1 MPQTNS
7 SNNNNNNNSNN
18 NRSNNRHHSNR
29 CSNRHR
35 KMSLLWLLLM
45 ICAFSGDSGGG
56 GGPGVGV
63 AAEHVRELEVSEGVP
78 VGHHIGFIGE
88 FLQDDVVA
96 AADSGPPYLIVPVP
110 GSAVDTDLAIDHTTG
125 EIRTKV
131 PLDRE
136 NRSSYSLVAIPLSG
150 ENVRVVVRVLDE
162 NDNAPT
168 FPTPLMNIEFP
179 ENTPRDVKRTLHPA
193 RDADLGRY
201 NTQRYSIVSGNV
213 NNAFRLSSHRERDG
227 VLYLDL
233 QINGFLDRETTPAYS
248 LLVEALDG
256 GSPPLRGLM
265 TVNITIQDVN
275 DNQPIFNQSRYFAT
289 VPENAT
295 LGTTVLQVYATDQDA
310 GENGLVEYA
319 INRRQSD
326 KEQMFRIDPTT
337 GLISVNKPLDFETR
351 ELHELVVVA
360 KDRGMQP
367 LETTAFVSIR
377 VTDVNDNQP
386 IINVIFLSDDATPKI
401 SESAQP
407 GEFVA
412 RISVN
417 DPDSRT
423 EYSNVNVTLSGGE
436 GHFGLTTRD
445 NIIYLV
451 IVSLPLDREIKPNY
465 TLSVIA
471 TDTGNPPLHAAK
483 DIFLTVT
490 DINDNAP
497 EFERDEYQAN
507 VMEVA
512 DPGTSVVQV
521 MAIDRDEGNNSAIIY
536 SLLDTPDTHSHWFQI
551 DSHSGLITTRAH
563 IDCETDPVPRLIV
576 LAQDNGRPPL
586 SSTGTVLVTIH
597 DVNDNEPIFDQS
609 FYNVSVAENES
620 KGRCILK
627 VSATDP
633 DCGVNAMVNYTLG
646 EGYKKI
652 TEFEIRPSTGEVCI
666 ASELDYETRNSYEFP
681 IIATDRGGLST
692 TAMVKIQLTDVND
705 NRPTFYPREYN
716 VSLRESMPTNSLLS
730 TPVVVVVAT
739 DSDSGSFGTIS
750 YRIVAG
756 NEAGI
761 FRMDR
766 LTGEIFVTRPNMLSS
781 RTQPYHRLNIS
792 ASDGGGLRSTHDAEV
807 FISVIDAT
815 QRPPIFDKP
824 RYTYYVK
831 EDVKRNTVVGT
842 VSATSSNTGNRG
854 SLRYFIYS
862 GDPDGYF
869 AIDPVSGNIR
879 VANAL
884 DHETKPQV
892 LLNIQ
897 ATSGDPPAYGHTQVN
912 IDIEDVNDNPPE
924 FESST
929 VRISVPEN
937 VETGSPLYE
946 ANAQDRDSGMSG
958 VIAYRLAAGQDNGL
972 FSIDSRSGHLTLARP
987 LDYESVQRHTLVVTA
1002 SDSGTPSLST
1012 NLTILVEVQ
1021 DVNDNAPI
1029 FEKSEYAIKVIE
1041 STPSNSQIL
1050 QVSATDADTG
1060 NNARLTYKIH
1070 GEDYQRTGKS
1080 TGQLA
1085 APDEHVSE
1093 IFGIFPNSGW
1103 IYLRT
1108 RLDREV
1114 KERYNITVIVSDNGV
1129 PTLTATA
1136 HVLVTI
1142 LDANDN
1148 SPSFAKTLYEFEIEE
1163 NMRRGTAI
1171 GMVVATDADAG
1182 INAVV
1187 RYSLIP
1193 SNTSFQINPVSG
1205 EITTRES
1212 LDREAKAS
1220 YDLVVEARD
1229 QGTPYRSTRVS
1240 VHVQVLDVN
1249 DNAPDIV
1256 DPQEDVVSVREEQPI
1271 GTEVV
1276 KVRAID
1282 RDHGRNATISYSILK
1297 GRDSDGYGIF
1307 SIDPLTGVI
1316 RTKTSLDHEEKTIY
1330 RLAVAATDNGLPS
1343 KQTVRLLRIEVLDL
1357 NDNRPTFTS
1366 SSLVFRLR
1374 EDVGVGHVI
1383 GSISGS
1389 EQSEMDNVI
1398 ASSSDLHITYTLTP
1412 LTTDITEGAF
1422 DIDRNS
1428 GKLVVAR
1435 QLDREQQSEY
1445 RMEIRAL
1452 DTSASNNPQS
1462 SAVTVKIEIADV
1474 NDNPP
1479 KWPSDPINVYVSE
1492 DTPVGAIVY
1501 NFTVQDN
1508 DTGTN
1513 AEIKFNLSKP
1523 TIAGQRELF
1532 AIDSLTGSLTLLAPL
1547 DHEETPEFLLIVQ
1560 ATDQSSN
1567 VTERLTTSATARIMV
1582 TDVNDNTPRFVIPS
1596 GADSTV
1602 YISDALEINQIIA
1615 HVVAIDPDSGENGRI
1630 EYDFVSGNED
1640 ERFAIDH
1647 NSGAI
1652 RLAKPFSS
1660 SNFIADSGKRNA
1672 VSGKYQLV
1680 ISASDHG
1687 TPRPRDAK
1695 VTLHIVIQN
1704 TANNPPRFFESVY
1717 HVNITE
1723 NVPSGSFVV
1732 RVSAKSFTEAA
1743 SIGGNAN
1750 LTYEIPK
1757 GVGEDHF
1764 VVDSFR
1770 GIVTTRGSFDRE
1782 TKDLYTIPIY
1792 VTEASQFKKV
1802 SPISGGTHDPVP
1814 QFDVATLVVRI
1825 TDVNDHAPEFIPGS
1839 CYPLAVPENS
1849 ELSVIHT
1856 VVAFDA
1862 DDGLNGDVT
1871 YSISGG
1877 NVGNK
1882 FSIDLHTGAL
1892 TARPLDREVHARY
1905 VLQVTA
1911 QDRGSPVAHQGHC
1924 NITIRVEDENDND
1937 PKFELQKY
1945 IATIDEDVPIGTT
1958 VLTVKA
1964 IDADVGINA
1973 RIVYS
1978 LANVTEWL
1986 FNIDSKTGLISTA
1999 GSFDRER
2006 QNVYNFMVVAMD
2018 GGRYNARSQSV
2029 PVQVMIA
2036 DVNDNKPVF
2045 DKYPFR
2051 EQIGA
2056 LVQPGQT
2063 LLHISATDGD
2073 QGANG
2078 EIVYSLNENAA
2089 NAKFRI
2095 NPTTGALSAMQ
2106 SLASENGRLL
2116 HIEVTARDK
2125 GNPPQIAT
2133 GLIELRVGELQQELP
2148 TLRFQNSS
2156 YHVTLME
2163 NTPVGQSVLQLN
2175 AVRSDGRRQKIIYS
2189 FGSGNEDGTFSI
2201 DAVTGE
2207 IKIRN
2212 SQNLDYEKFS
2222 TSRRL
2227 KGSATAAHDGG
2238 GFELVAVART
2248 DGSPLLYGYSTITVE
2263 LQDENDNAPRF
2274 TQQQYAASVWEGNSK
2289 GTFVIKVG
2297 AFDSDQGSNARILY
2311 HIVDGNHDN
2320 AFIIEPAFSGIVKT
2334 NIVLDREIRDKY
2346 RLKVIATDEGVPQM
2360 TGTATINVNVVD
2372 VNDNQPT
2379 FPPNTVIS
2387 VSEATSVGTVLTTIT
2402 ANDVDTNPPLTYSF
2416 AELSD
2421 DDATSYF
2428 SIDRYSGKI
2437 TLTKP
2442 LDYEE
2447 RHEFV
2452 LRLLASDSA
2461 HVARTSLTVRV
2472 LDVNDNAPIFQ
2483 QITYHAMLSDATDG
2497 SGSSS
2502 NVLILTVNATDA
2514 DSEPNG
2520 AVRYAITSPA
2530 RSTGFTIDETAGHLF
2545 ANVSQLT
2552 SSAGSGG
2559 NSGTLYL
2566 TISATDS
2573 GQPALSSTTIIRL
2586 ELKAKGKANPQF
2598 VQGQYRATIME
2609 DALPGTTVVN
2619 LIPKSVL
2626 SSQPEAS
2633 AAIAFEIVSGNEDSI
2648 FDVTYPDGAIVLV
2661 DRLDREKVDYY
2672 ELKLV
2677 TLEPGARH
2685 MYKHMNL
2692 SSVVR
2697 VLITVDDANDNAPEF
2712 QPGAYEATISELA
2725 PIKHSIAKLSAV
2737 DADQPGLPS
2746 SDVVYQII
2754 SGNDSGMFSIDLVS
2768 GLLYTNNNLDY
2779 DRGQNSY
2786 NLVVRACDS
2795 DAMPKCS
2802 VHPYAI
2808 TLTDENDNEPQF
2820 PVPEYLEFVGENEPI
2835 GISIFTARATDL
2847 DHGPYGAVNYTID
2860 TTVASAY
2867 SSPADD
2873 ASWKLFKVDPVTGVV
2888 KSNAVFDYEEKSRY
2902 AFTLRATDAGGKSKT
2917 VRVKIVIESRDE
2929 FSPQFSE
2936 RTYRFV
2942 IKTPTG
2948 TGNMAGLPVGY
2959 VVGHVTATDRDR
2971 GPDGRIV
2978 YQLTTQHPYFKMNRT
2993 TGAILIKKKM
3003 ENLSAMLDAGRD
3015 ISLVVTAGSGRQ
3027 GSLTN
3032 MTVVEIAIDALA
3044 HLKGNEL
3051 GGTGAF
3057 DNSQSASAGGGG
3069 GGGGLASWA
3078 IGLVVSLL
3086 LVIVG
3091 AASVFLFLHMRNRQ
3105 QKHVNK
3111 TGLSAESVGHS
3122 NNYVDPSA
3130 FDTIPIRGSS
3140 SGTTSGGQFAPP
3152 KYDEIPPY
3160 GASSNSGAATTS
3172 ELSGSEQSGSSGRGS
3187 AEDDGEDEEIRMINE
3202 GGPLQ
3207 RDGLTLDG
3215 RLSDVSVQNT
3225 QEYLARLGIVD
3236 NGTTGNAS
3244 NSSRR
3249 CSESMGL
3256 GSSKDAMLHTL
3267 PIDTLHMFDD
3277 SDHRESDLTNLIYA
3291 KLNDVTNNSDRASS
3305 VDETV
3310 TNAGS
3315 IGATVD
3321 HVMMGGYGDVPVVGN
3336 QQGIS
3341 MNGSLS
3347 SIVHSEEELTGS
3359 YNWDYLLDWGP
3370 QYQPL
3375 AHVFSEIAR
3384 LKDDTLSVQS
3394 GNSGASSA
3402 KSKNSLHHTVKN
3414 IPPPLLTNVAPR
3426 SINVPVFAGRNNPGA
3441 TGHHGTAPNQ
3451 YLLPRS
3457 PISHDS
3463 AAGFSTSSAMSPSFS
3478 PSLSPLA
3485 TRSPSISPH
3494 VVSAS
3499 VPTSHH
3505 MVSLPRPPQ
3514 QRGPRKPY

>member
-1 MPQTNS
+1 
-7 SNNNNNNNSNN
+7 
-18 NRSNNRHHSNR
+18 
-29 CSNRHR
+29 
-35 KMSLLWLLLM
+35 MSLLWLLLM

-56 GGPGVGV
+56 GGPGTLFNMLPI
-63 AAEHVRELEVSEGVP
+63 AIAEHVRELEVSEGVP
-78 VGHHIGFIGE
+78 IGHQIGFIGE
-88 FLQDDVVA
+88 FLDSG
-96 AADSGPPYLIVPVP
+96 DSGPPYLIVPVP

-131 PLDRE
+131 ALDRE
-136 NRSSYSLVAIPLSG
+136 NRSSYSLVAIPHSG
-150 ENVRVVVRVLDE
+150 ENVRVLVRVLDE

-168 FPTPLMNIEFP
+168 FPTSLMNIEFP
-179 ENTPRDVKRTLHPA
+179 ENTPRDVKRTLNPA

-201 NTQRYSIVSGNV
+201 NTQRYSIISGNT

-233 QINGFLDRETTPAYS
+233 QINGFLDRETTPAYN
-248 LLVEALDG
+248 LVVEALDG
-256 GSPPLRGLM
+256 GSPPMRGQM

-295 LGTTVLQVYATDQDA
+295 IGTTVLQVYATDQDA
-310 GENGLVEYA
+310 GENGQVEYA

-326 KEQMFRIDPTT
+326 KEQMFRIDPAT

-423 EYSNVNVTLSGGE
+423 EYANVNVTLSGGE

-497 EFERDEYQAN
+497 EFEKDVYHAN

-512 DPGTSVVQV
+512 DPGTSVIQV
-521 MAIDRDEGNNSAIIY
+521 TAIDRDEGNNSAIVY
-536 SLLDTPDTHSHWFQI
+536 SLVDTPDTHSHWFQI

-563 IDCETDPVPRLIV
+563 IDCETDPVPRLVV

-652 TEFEIRPSTGEVCI
+652 NVFEIRPSTGEVCI
-666 ASELDYETRNSYEFP
+666 ANELDYETRNSYEFP

-692 TAMVKIQLTDVND
+692 TAMVKIQLTDIND

-792 ASDGGGLRSTHDAEV
+792 ASDGGGLRSTQDAEV

-842 VSATSSNTGNRG
+842 VSATSSSSGNRG

-924 FESST
+924 FESNM

-937 VETGSPLYE
+937 VEIGSPLYE
-946 ANAQDRDSGMSG
+946 ANAQDKDSGMSG
-958 VIAYRLAAGQDNGL
+958 VIIYKLASQADAQKRNQISL
-972 FSIDSRSGHLTLARP
+972 FSIDSRSGHLTLAKS
-987 LDYESVQRHTLVVTA
+987 LDYETMQRHTLIVTA
-1002 SDSGTPSLST
+1002 SDSGTVSLST
-1012 NLTILVEVQ
+1012 NLTIIVEVQ
-1021 DVNDNAPI
+1021 DVNDNAPV
-1029 FEKSEYAIKVIE
+1029 FEKKEYSVNVLE

-1050 QVSATDADTG
+1050 QVTATDADTG
-1060 NNARLTYKIH
+1060 NNARLTYKILA
-1070 GEDYQRTGKS
+1070 EDHSRTEK
-1080 TGQLA
+1080 LA
-1085 APDEHVSE
+1085 QDATQEETVSD

-1108 RLDREV
+1108 KLDREV
-1114 KERYNITVIVSDNGV
+1114 KERYNITVLVSDNGV
-1129 PTLTATA
+1129 PMLSATT
-1136 HVLVTI
+1136 HVIVTI

-1148 SPSFAKTLYEFEIEE
+1148 NPIFTKLVYSFEIEE
-1163 NMRRGTAI
+1163 NMRRGATI
-1171 GMVVATDADAG
+1171 GTVVALDADAG

-1187 RYSLIP
+1187 RYSIIP

-1205 EITTRES
+1205 EITTRDS
-1212 LDREAKAS
+1212 LDRETKED

-1229 QGTPYRSTRVS
+1229 QGTPYRSSRVYIKI
-1240 VHVQVLDVN
+1240 HILDVN

-1276 KVRAID
+1276 KIRAID
-1282 RDHGRNATISYSILK
+1282 RDNGQNASITYSILK
-1297 GRDSDGYGIF
+1297 GRDSDGFGVF
-1307 SIDPLTGVI
+1307 SIDATSGVI
-1316 RTKTSLDHEEKTIY
+1316 RTLTSLDHEEKTIY
-1330 RLAVAATDNGLPS
+1330 RLTVAATDGGQPP

-1383 GSISGS
+1383 GSISGN
-1389 EQSEMDNVI
+1389 EQADMENLI
-1398 ASSSDLHITYTLTP
+1398 SSATEHITYTLTP
-1412 LTTDITEGAF
+1412 LTNDITEGAF

-1435 QLDREQQSEY
+1435 QLDREQQNEY

-1452 DTSASNNPQS
+1452 DMSASNNPQS

-1492 DTPVGAIVY
+1492 DTSVGVIVY

-1513 AEIKFNLSKP
+1513 AEIKYNLSRPILTAQK
-1523 TIAGQRELF
+1523 EYF
-1532 AIDSLTGSLTLLAPL
+1532 AIDSLTGSLTLLSPL
-1547 DHEETPEFLLIVQ
+1547 DHEQTQELLLIVQ

-1567 VTERLTTSATARIMV
+1567 FSERLTTSVTARIIV
-1582 TDVNDNTPRFVIPS
+1582 TDVNDNTPMFVVPQS
-1596 GADSTV
+1596 PDSV
-1602 YISDALEINQIIA
+1602 VHISDTLEIDQVVSR
-1615 HVVAIDPDSGENGRI
+1615 VVAIDQDSGENGRI
-1630 EYDFVSGNED
+1630 SYTIVAGNDD
-1640 ERFAIDH
+1640 ERFTIDS
-1647 NSGAI
+1647 NSGII

-1660 SNFIADSGKRNA
+1660 NFIIDSGKRNTGN
-1672 VSGKYQLV
+1672 GKYQLV
-1680 ISASDHG
+1680 ISARDHG
-1687 TPRPRDAK
+1687 SPHPRDAK
-1695 VTLHIVIQN
+1695 MTIQIVIQN
-1704 TANNPPRFFESVY
+1704 TTNSPPRFSEPVY

-1723 NVPSGSFVV
+1723 NVPIGSFVV
-1732 RVSAKSFTEAA
+1732 RVSAKSFSDTGTP
-1743 SIGGNAN
+1743 GGSVN

-1757 GVGEDHF
+1757 GAGDDLF
-1764 VVDSFR
+1764 TVDSIR
-1770 GIVTTRGSFDRE
+1770 GIVTTRGMFDRE
-1782 TKDLYTIPIY
+1782 TKDIYTIPIY
-1792 VTEASQFKKV
+1792 VTEVNLLRNTLSVSSASQDV
-1802 SPISGGTHDPVP
+1802 V
-1814 QFDVATLVVRI
+1814 QFDVATLVIRV
-1825 TDVNDHAPEFIPGS
+1825 TDINDHAPEFAVGS
-1839 CYPLAVPENS
+1839 CYSLAIPENS
-1849 ELSVIHT
+1849 EQSIIHT
-1856 VVAFDA
+1856 VVATDM
-1862 DDGLNGDVT
+1862 DDGLNGEIT

-1877 NVGNK
+1877 NMGNK
-1882 FSIDLHTGAL
+1882 FSIDLRTGAL

-1905 VLQVTA
+1905 VLQITA
-1911 QDRGSPVAHQGHC
+1911 QDRGSPLAHQGHC
-1924 NITIRVEDENDND
+1924 NITIHVEDENDND

-1945 IATIDEDVPIGTT
+1945 IATIDEDAPIGTS

-1964 IDADVGINA
+1964 IDADVGINS
-1973 RIVYS
+1973 RIAYS

-1986 FNIDSKTGLISTA
+1986 FDIDKKTGLITTA
-1999 GSFDRER
+1999 GLFDRER

-2018 GGRYNARSQSV
+2018 GGKYNARSQN
-2029 PVQVMIA
+2029 VQVQVIIA

-2051 EQIGA
+2051 EHIGA

-2063 LLHISATDGD
+2063 LLHISASDND
-2073 QGANG
+2073 QGNNG
-2078 EIVYSLNENAA
+2078 EIVYSLIENSS

-2095 NPTTGALSAMQ
+2095 NSVTGALSATQ

-2125 GNPPQIAT
+2125 GNPPQIAN
-2133 GLIELRVGELQQELP
+2133 GLIELRIGEVQQDLP
-2148 TLRFQNSS
+2148 TLRFQNTS
-2156 YHVTLME
+2156 YRVTLME
-2163 NTPVGQSVLQLN
+2163 NTPVGYAVLQLT

-2212 SQNLDYEKFS
+2212 SHNLDFEKFS
-2222 TSRRL
+2222 RL
-2227 KGSATAAHDGG
+2227 KTEGI
-2238 GFELVAVART
+2238 ELVAVART
-2248 DGSPLLYGYSTITVE
+2248 DGSPLLYGYTTIKVE
-2263 LQDENDNAPRF
+2263 LQDQNDNAPRF
-2274 TQQQYAASVWEGNSK
+2274 TQQQYAASVWEGNNK
-2289 GTFVIKVG
+2289 GTFVIKID
-2297 AFDSDQGSNARILY
+2297 AFDKDQGTNARILY

-2346 RLKVIATDEGVPQM
+2346 KLKVIATDEGVPQM

-2402 ANDVDTNPPLTYSF
+2402 ANDVDSNPPLTYSF
-2416 AELSD
+2416 SELVE

-2437 TLTKP
+2437 ILIKP
-2442 LDYEE
+2442 LDYED
-2447 RHEFV
+2447 RHEFL

-2461 HVARTSLTVRV
+2461 HVARTTLTVRV
-2472 LDVNDNAPIFQ
+2472 LDVNDNAPVFQ
-2483 QITYHAMLSDATDG
+2483 QITYRALLSDSAAG
-2497 SGSSS
+2497 S
-2502 NVLILTVNATDA
+2502 NANIMILTVNASDA
-2514 DSEPNG
+2514 DSERN
-2520 AVRYAITSPA
+2520 AAIRYSIVSPTA
-2530 RSTGFTIDETAGHLF
+2530 SGFTIDEADGHLF
-2545 ANVSQLT
+2545 ANISQLT
-2552 SSAGSGG
+2552 KRIS
-2559 NSGTLYL
+2559 SGTVYI
-2566 TISATDS
+2566 TIAATDS
-2573 GQPALSSTTIIRL
+2573 GRPPLSSTTTVRL
-2586 ELKAKGKANPQF
+2586 EMESKGLTNPHL
-2598 VQGQYRATIME
+2598 VQSQYRASVNE
-2609 DALPGTTVVN
+2609 ASPPGTIVVS
-2619 LIPKSVL
+2619 LLPKSINTQHSESV
-2626 SSQPEAS
+2626 
-2633 AAIAFEIVSGNEDSI
+2633 AFQIVDGNEGEV
-2648 FDVTYPDGAIVLV
+2648 FDVAYPEGNIVLV
-2661 DRLDREKVDYY
+2661 DRLDREKIDYY
-2672 ELKLV
+2672 ELKIV
-2677 TLEPGARH
+2677 TLDPGARH
-2685 MYKHMNL
+2685 KYKNMNITT
-2692 SSVVR
+2692 VVR
-2697 VLITVDDANDNAPEF
+2697 VMITVEDANDNAPEF
-2712 QPGAYEATISELA
+2712 QPGIYEATISELA
-2725 PIKHSIAKLSAV
+2725 PVKYSIATLVAV
-2737 DADQPGLPS
+2737 DADQPGTPS
-2746 SDVVYQII
+2746 SEVFYQII
-2754 SGNDSGMFSIDLVS
+2754 SGNDCGMFSIDLVS
-2768 GLLYTNNNLDY
+2768 GLLYTNNYLDY
-2779 DRGQNSY
+2779 DRGPTHYS
-2786 NLVVRACDS
+2786 LVVRACDS
-2795 DAMPKCS
+2795 HFTAKCS
-2802 VHPYAI
+2802 VHPFTI
-2808 TLTDENDNEPQF
+2808 DLSDENDNEPQF

-2835 GISIFTARATDL
+2835 GISIFTARATDM
-2847 DHGPYGAVNYTID
+2847 DRGPFGSVNYTIENVLSRGY
-2860 TTVASAY
+2860 TSI
-2867 SSPADD
+2867 DD
-2873 ASWKLFKVDPVTGVV
+2873 SGNFFKVDAISGVV
-2888 KSNAVFDYEEKSRY
+2888 NSNAIFDYEEKNRY
-2902 AFTLRATDAGGKSKT
+2902 SFTLRATDTGGKSKT
-2917 VRVKIVIESRDE
+2917 VRVKIIIESRDE
-2929 FSPQFSE
+2929 FSPQFTE

-2942 IKTPTG
+2942 IKPPESG
-2948 TGNMAGLPVGY
+2948 YFSVGY
-2959 VVGHVTATDRDR
+2959 VVGHVTATDRDC

-2993 TGAILIKKKM
+2993 TGAILIKKKLD
-3003 ENLSAMLDAGRD
+3003 NISSMLDTGRD

-3032 MTVVEIAIDALA
+3032 MTVVEIAIDASA
-3044 HLKGNEL
+3044 QKGTESSTS
-3051 GGTGAF
+3051 GGYE
-3057 DNSQSASAGGGG
+3057 NSHSVSSGGSF
-3069 GGGGLASWA
+3069 ASWA
-3078 IGLVVSLL
+3078 LGLIISLL
-3086 LVIVG
+3086 LVIIG
-3091 AASVFLFLHMRNRQ
+3091 AASVFLFLHLRSRQ

-3111 TGLSAESVGHS
+3111 SGLSSESVGHS

-3140 SGTTSGGQFAPP
+3140 SGTTSATQFAPP

-3207 RDGLTLDG
+3207 RDGLQLDG

-3277 SDHRESDLTNLIYA
+3277 EHHRESDLTNLIYA

-3394 GNSGASSA
+3394 GNSGTSSA

-3426 SINVPVFAGRNNPGA
+3426 SINVPVFAGRGTA
-3441 TGHHGTAPNQ
+3441 SSHHGGAPNQ

-3494 VVSAS
+3494 VVSTG

-3514 QRGPRKPY
+3514 QRGGGQRKPY

>member
-1 MPQTNS
+1 
-7 SNNNNNNNSNN
+7 
-18 NRSNNRHHSNR
+18 
-29 CSNRHR
+29 
-35 KMSLLWLLLM
+35 
-45 ICAFSGDSGGG
+45 
-56 GGPGVGV
+56 
-63 AAEHVRELEVSEGVP
+63 
-78 VGHHIGFIGE
+78 
-88 FLQDDVVA
+88 
-96 AADSGPPYLIVPVP
+96 
-110 GSAVDTDLAIDHTTG
+110 
-125 EIRTKV
+125 
-131 PLDRE
+131 
-136 NRSSYSLVAIPLSG
+136 
-150 ENVRVVVRVLDE
+150 
-162 NDNAPT
+162 
-168 FPTPLMNIEFP
+168 
-179 ENTPRDVKRTLHPA
+179 
-193 RDADLGRY
+193 
-201 NTQRYSIVSGNV
+201 
-213 NNAFRLSSHRERDG
+213 
-227 VLYLDL
+227 
-233 QINGFLDRETTPAYS
+233 
-248 LLVEALDG
+248 
-256 GSPPLRGLM
+256 
-265 TVNITIQDVN
+265 
-275 DNQPIFNQSRYFAT
+275 
-289 VPENAT
+289 
-295 LGTTVLQVYATDQDA
+295 
-310 GENGLVEYA
+310 
-319 INRRQSD
+319 
-326 KEQMFRIDPTT
+326 
-337 GLISVNKPLDFETR
+337 
-351 ELHELVVVA
+351 
-360 KDRGMQP
+360 
-367 LETTAFVSIR
+367 
-377 VTDVNDNQP
+377 
-386 IINVIFLSDDATPKI
+386 
-401 SESAQP
+401 
-407 GEFVA
+407 
-412 RISVN
+412 
-417 DPDSRT
+417 
-423 EYSNVNVTLSGGE
+423 
-436 GHFGLTTRD
+436 
-445 NIIYLV
+445 
-451 IVSLPLDREIKPNY
+451 
-465 TLSVIA
+465 
-471 TDTGNPPLHAAK
+471 
-483 DIFLTVT
+483 
-490 DINDNAP
+490 
-497 EFERDEYQAN
+497 
-507 VMEVA
+507 
-512 DPGTSVVQV
+512 
-521 MAIDRDEGNNSAIIY
+521 
-536 SLLDTPDTHSHWFQI
+536 
-551 DSHSGLITTRAH
+551 
-563 IDCETDPVPRLIV
+563 
-576 LAQDNGRPPL
+576 
-586 SSTGTVLVTIH
+586 
-597 DVNDNEPIFDQS
+597 
-609 FYNVSVAENES
+609 
-620 KGRCILK
+620 
-627 VSATDP
+627 
-633 DCGVNAMVNYTLG
+633 MVNYTLG

-652 TEFEIRPSTGEVCI
+652 SEFDIRPSTGEVCI
-666 ASELDYETRNSYEFP
+666 ANELDYETRNSYEFP

-705 NRPTFYPREYN
+705 NRPMFYPREYN

-842 VSATSSNTGNRG
+842 VSATSSSTGNRG

-924 FESST
+924 FESNT

-937 VETGSPLYE
+937 VEIGSPLYE
-946 ANAQDRDSGMSG
+946 ANAQDKDSGMSG
-958 VIAYRLAAGQDNGL
+958 VIMYKLAGQTSAQKGSRSSL
-972 FSIDSRSGHLTLARP
+972 FSIDSRSGHLTLAKH
-987 LDYESVQRHTLVVTA
+987 LDYETMQRHTLIVTA
-1002 SDSGTPSLST
+1002 SDSGTVALST
-1012 NLTILVEVQ
+1012 NLTIIVEVQ
-1021 DVNDNAPI
+1021 DVNDNAPV
-1029 FEKSEYAIKVIE
+1029 FEKNEYFIKVLE
-1041 STPSNSQIL
+1041 STPTNSQIL
-1050 QVSATDADTG
+1050 QISATDADTG
-1060 NNARLTYKIH
+1060 NNARLTYKIL
-1070 GEDYQRTGKS
+1070 GEDLQRTAKS
-1080 TGQLA
+1080 TQVVTS
-1085 APDEHVSE
+1085 DETVSD

-1108 RLDREV
+1108 KLDREI

-1129 PTLTATA
+1129 PILTAIT
-1136 HVLVTI
+1136 HVIVTI

-1148 SPSFAKTLYEFEIEE
+1148 SPIFAKLVYNFEIEE
-1163 NMRRGTAI
+1163 NMRRGASI
-1171 GMVVATDADAG
+1171 GMVAALDADAG

-1205 EITTRES
+1205 EITTRDS
-1212 LDREAKAS
+1212 LDRETKAN

-1229 QGTPYRSTRVS
+1229 QGTPYRSSRVY
-1240 VHVQVLDVN
+1240 VKINILDVN

-1282 RDHGRNATISYSILK
+1282 RDNGRNASISYSILK
-1297 GRDSDGYGIF
+1297 GRDSDGHGMF
-1307 SIDPLTGVI
+1307 SIDANSGVI
-1316 RTKTSLDHEEKTIY
+1316 RTKSTLDHEEKTIY
-1330 RLAVAATDNGLPS
+1330 RLAVAATDGGKPP
-1343 KQTVRLLRIEVLDL
+1343 KQTVRLLRIEVLDV

-1383 GSISGS
+1383 GSIGGN
-1389 EQSEMDNVI
+1389 EQSETENLI
-1398 ASSSDLHITYTLTP
+1398 SSGNNLHVTYSLTP
-1412 LTTDITEGAF
+1412 LTNDITEGAF
-1422 DIDRNS
+1422 DIDRNT

-1435 QLDREQQSEY
+1435 QLDREQQNEY

-1474 NDNPP
+1474 NDNAP
-1479 KWPSDPINVYVSE
+1479 KWPSDPINVYISE
-1492 DTPVGAIVY
+1492 DTLVGAIVY
-1501 NFTVQDN
+1501 NFTVHDI

-1513 AEIKFNLSKP
+1513 AEIKYNLSKP
-1523 TIAGQRELF
+1523 TQNAQKEYF

-1547 DHEETPEFLLIVQ
+1547 DHEQTQEMLLIVQ

-1567 VTERLTTSATARIMV
+1567 ISERLTTSATALIMV
-1582 TDVNDNTPRFVIPS
+1582 TDVNDNAPIFVIPQTPD
-1596 GADSTV
+1596 GV
-1602 YISDALEINQIIA
+1602 VHISDSLEIDQFVS
-1615 HVVAIDPDSGENGRI
+1615 HVVAIDRDSGENGRI
-1630 EYDFVSGNED
+1630 TYTIVAGNED
-1640 ERFAIDH
+1640 ERFSIDS
-1647 NSGAI
+1647 NSGII

-1660 SNFIADSGKRNA
+1660 NFIVDSGKRNTG
-1672 VSGKYQLV
+1672 SGKYQLV
-1680 ISASDHG
+1680 ISAADHG
-1687 TPRPRDAK
+1687 SPNRRESK
-1695 VTLHIVIQN
+1695 MTLQIVIQN
-1704 TANNPPRFFESVY
+1704 TTNNPPRFLEPVY

-1723 NVPSGSFVV
+1723 NVPIGSFVV
-1732 RVSAKSFTEAA
+1732 RVSAKSFSDSSAA
-1743 SIGGNAN
+1743 GSTVN

-1757 GVGEDHF
+1757 GAGDDHF
-1764 VVDSFR
+1764 VVDSIR
-1770 GIVTTRGSFDRE
+1770 GIVTTRGIFDRE
-1782 TKDLYTIPIY
+1782 TKDIYTIPIY
-1792 VTEASQFKKV
+1792 VTEVSRFRKALSV
-1802 SPISGGTHDPVP
+1802 SPSSQDIA
-1814 QFDVATLVVRI
+1814 QFDVATLVVRV
-1825 TDVNDHAPEFIPGS
+1825 TDVNDHAPEFMQGS

-1849 ELSVIHT
+1849 EQSIIHS
-1856 VVAFDA
+1856 VVAIDL
-1862 DDGLNGDVT
+1862 DEGLNGEIT

-1877 NVGNK
+1877 NMGNK

-1905 VLQVTA
+1905 VLQITA
-1911 QDRGSPVAHQGHC
+1911 QDRGSPVSHQRHC
-1924 NITIRVEDENDND
+1924 NITIHVEDENDND

-1945 IATIDEDVPIGTT
+1945 IATINEDVLIGTN

-1964 IDADVGINA
+1964 IDADVGINS
-1973 RIVYS
+1973 RIIYS

-1986 FNIDSKTGLISTA
+1986 FDIDRKTGVITTA
-1999 GSFDRER
+1999 GVFDRER

-2018 GGRYNARSQSV
+2018 GGRYNPRSQN
-2029 PVQVMIA
+2029 VQVQVIIA

-2045 DKYPFR
+2045 EKYPFR
-2051 EQIGA
+2051 EHIGA
-2056 LVQPGQT
+2056 LIQPGQT
-2063 LLHISATDGD
+2063 LLHISATDSD
-2073 QGANG
+2073 QGNNG
-2078 EIVYSLNENAA
+2078 EIVYSLNENSS

-2095 NPTTGALSAMQ
+2095 NSATGALSATQ
-2106 SLASENGRLL
+2106 SLASENGRLI

-2125 GNPPQIAT
+2125 GNPPQIAN
-2133 GLIELRVGELQQELP
+2133 GLIELHVGEVQQDLPMLQ
-2148 TLRFQNSS
+2148 FQNAS
-2156 YHVTLME
+2156 YRVTLVE
-2163 NTPVGQSVLQLN
+2163 NTPVGYSVLQLN
-2175 AVRSDGRRQKIIYS
+2175 AVRSDGRRQQIIYS
-2189 FGSGNEDGTFSI
+2189 FGSGNEEGTFSI

-2212 SQNLDYEKFS
+2212 SQNLDFEKFN
-2222 TSRRL
+2222 RL
-2227 KGSATAAHDGG
+2227 KTEGID
-2238 GFELVAVART
+2238 LVAVART
-2248 DGSPLLYGYSTITVE
+2248 DGSPLLYGYATIKVE
-2263 LQDENDNAPRF
+2263 LQDQNDNAPRF
-2274 TQQQYAASVWEGNSK
+2274 TQQQYAASVWEGNNK

-2346 RLKVIATDEGVPQM
+2346 KLKIIATDEGVPQM

-2402 ANDVDTNPPLTYSF
+2402 ANDVDSNPPLTYSF
-2416 AELSD
+2416 SEAVD

-2437 TLTKP
+2437 ILIKS
-2442 LDYEE
+2442 LDYED
-2447 RHEFV
+2447 RHEFS

-2461 HVARTSLTVRV
+2461 HVARTTLTVRV
-2472 LDVNDNAPIFQ
+2472 LDVNDNAPVFQ
-2483 QITYHAMLSDATDG
+2483 QISYQALLSDPSAG
-2497 SGSSS
+2497 S
-2502 NVLILTVNATDA
+2502 NTNTMILTVNATDA
-2514 DSEPNG
+2514 DSDPNSII
-2520 AVRYAITSPA
+2520 RYSIVSPSA
-2530 RSTGFTIDETAGHLF
+2530 AGFSIDESDGHLF
-2545 ANVSQLT
+2545 ANISLLAKR
-2552 SSAGSGG
+2552 SS
-2559 NSGTLYL
+2559 SGTIYV
-2566 TISATDS
+2566 TVAATDS
-2573 GQPALSSTTIIRL
+2573 GRPALSSITTVRL
-2586 ELKAKGKANPQF
+2586 EMESRGKTNPQF
-2598 VQGQYRATIME
+2598 VQSQYRASVTE
-2609 DALPGTTVVN
+2609 DSAPGTTVVS
-2619 LIPKSVL
+2619 LIPKSINNQHV
-2626 SSQPEAS
+2626 EDG
-2633 AAIAFEIVSGNEDSI
+2633 AAIAFQIVEGNEGDVFDIAYPEGSI
-2648 FDVTYPDGAIVLV
+2648 ILV
-2661 DRLDREKVDYY
+2661 DRLDREKVDFY
-2672 ELKLV
+2672 ELKVV

-2685 MYKHMNL
+2685 MFSNINH
-2692 SSVVR
+2692 STVVR
-2697 VLITVDDANDNAPEF
+2697 VLITVEDVNDNAPQF
-2712 QPGAYEATISELA
+2712 QPGVYETAISEMA
-2725 PIKHSIAKLSAV
+2725 PVKFSIASLVAI
-2737 DADQPGLPS
+2737 DADQSGTPNS
-2746 SDVVYQII
+2746 EVFYQII
-2754 SGNDSGMFSIDLVS
+2754 SGNDCGIFSIDLVS
-2768 GLLYTNNNLDY
+2768 GLLYTNNYLDY
-2779 DRGQNSY
+2779 DRGPTQYS
-2786 NLVVRACDS
+2786 LVVRACDS
-2795 DAMPKCS
+2795 HFIPMCS
-2802 VHPYAI
+2802 VHPFTIA
-2808 TLTDENDNEPQF
+2808 LTDENDNEPLF
-2820 PVPEYLEFVGENEPI
+2820 PVQEYLEFVGENEPI
-2835 GISIFTARATDL
+2835 GISIFTARATDM
-2847 DHGPYGAVNYTID
+2847 DRGPFGSVNYTID
-2860 TTVASAY
+2860 SVLSSDYASL
-2867 SSPADD
+2867 DD
-2873 ASWKLFKVDPVTGVV
+2873 SGKFFKVDPTSGVV
-2888 KSNAVFDYEEKSRY
+2888 NSNAVFDYEEKNRY
-2902 AFTLRATDAGGKSKT
+2902 SFTLRATDTGGRSKT

-2929 FSPQFSE
+2929 FSPQFTE

-2942 IKTPTG
+2942 IKPPESG
-2948 TGNMAGLPVGY
+2948 YFSVGY
-2959 VVGHVTATDRDR
+2959 VVGHVTATDRDC
-2971 GPDGRIV
+2971 GPDGRIA

-2993 TGAILIKKKM
+2993 TGAIIIKKKLD
-3003 ENLSAMLDAGRD
+3003 NISAMLDSGRD

-3032 MTVVEIAIDALA
+3032 MTVVEISIDALA
-3044 HLKGNEL
+3044 HQKGNEFS
-3051 GGTGAF
+3051 GGYE
-3057 DNSQSASAGGGG
+3057 NSQSVSAGGGF
-3069 GGGGLASWA
+3069 ASWA
-3078 IGLVVSLL
+3078 LGLIISLL
-3086 LVIVG
+3086 LVIIVS
-3091 AASVFLFLHMRNRQ
+3091 ASIFLFLHMRNRQ

-3111 TGLSAESVGHS
+3111 SGLSTESVGHS
-3122 NNYVDPSA
+3122 NNYVDSSA

-3140 SGTTSGGQFAPP
+3140 SGTTSAGQFAPP

-3207 RDGLTLDG
+3207 RDGLQLDG

-3244 NSSRR
+3244 NSSHR

-3277 SDHRESDLTNLIYA
+3277 EHHRESDLTNLIYA

-3394 GNSGASSA
+3394 GNSGTSSA

-3426 SINVPVFAGRNNPGA
+3426 SINVPVFAGRG
-3441 TGHHGTAPNQ
+3441 TTTSHHGSAPNQ

-3494 VVSAS
+3494 VVSTG

-3514 QRGPRKPY
+3514 QRGGGQRKPY

>member
-1 MPQTNS
+1 MAPTNG
-7 SNNNNNNNSNN
+7 SNGRRQYGS
-18 NRSNNRHHSNR
+18 

-56 GGPGVGV
+56 GPGPGW
-63 AAEHVRELEVSEGVP
+63 ASAEHVRELEVSEGVP

-88 FLQDDVVA
+88 FLQAADDVAV
-96 AADSGPPYLIVPVP
+96 DSGPPYLIVPVP

-179 ENTPRDVKRTLHPA
+179 ENTPRDVKRTLNPA
-193 RDADLGRY
+193 RDTDLGRY

-326 KEQMFRIDPTT
+326 KEQMFRIDPAT

-360 KDRGMQP
+360 KDRGAQP

-497 EFERDEYQAN
+497 EFERDAYHAN

-521 MAIDRDEGNNSAIIY
+521 TAIDRDEGNNSAIVY

-551 DSHSGLITTRAH
+551 DGHSGLITTRAH

-652 TEFEIRPSTGEVCI
+652 TEFEIRAGTGEVCI

-842 VSATSSNTGNRG
+842 VSATSSSSGNRG

-924 FESST
+924 FESNT

-958 VIAYRLAAGQDNGL
+958 VIAYRLAATGHDNGL

-1002 SDSGTPSLST
+1002 SDSGTPTLST

-1029 FEKSEYAIKVIE
+1029 FEKHEYAIKVIE

-1060 NNARLTYKIH
+1060 NNARLTYKIL
-1070 GEDYQRTGKS
+1070 GDDYQRTGKS
-1080 TGQLA
+1080 TQPA
-1085 APDEHVSE
+1085 SPDQPVSE

-1136 HVLVTI
+1136 HVIVTI

-1148 SPSFAKTLYEFEIEE
+1148 SPIFAKTLYEFEIEE
-1163 NMRRGTAI
+1163 NMRRGAVI
-1171 GMVVATDADAG
+1171 GTVAATDADAG

-1187 RYSLIP
+1187 RFSLIP

-1212 LDREAKAS
+1212 LDRESKAS

-1229 QGTPYRSTRVS
+1229 QGTPYRSSRVS
-1240 VHVQVLDVN
+1240 VRIQILDMN

-1282 RDHGRNATISYSILK
+1282 RDYGRNASVSYSILQ

-1307 SIDPLTGVI
+1307 SIDPLSGTI

-1330 RLAVAATDNGLPS
+1330 RLAVAATDNGTPP

-1389 EQSEMDNVI
+1389 EQSEADNLI
-1398 ASSSDLHITYTLTP
+1398 AGAGGDLHITYTLTP

-1435 QLDREQQSEY
+1435 QLDRELQSEY

-1508 DTGTN
+1508 DSGTN
-1513 AEIKFNLSKP
+1513 ADIKFNLSKP
-1523 TIAGQRELF
+1523 TIASQREHF
-1532 AIDSLTGSLTLLAPL
+1532 AIDSLTGALTLLAPL
-1547 DHEETPEFLLIVQ
+1547 DHEDTQEFLVVVQ

-1567 VTERLTTSATARIMV
+1567 ATERLTTSATARIMV
-1582 TDVNDNTPRFVIPS
+1582 TDVNDNAPKFVIP
-1596 GADSTV
+1596 ATPDNVV
-1602 YISDALEINQIIA
+1602 YISDSLETNQIVA
-1615 HVVAIDPDSGENGRI
+1615 HVVAIDADSGENGRLA
-1630 EYDFVSGNED
+1630 YAFVSGNDD
-1640 ERFAIDH
+1640 ERFAIDS
-1647 NSGAI
+1647 NSGVI
-1652 RLAKPFSS
+1652 QLAKPFS

-1680 ISASDHG
+1680 VSASDHG
-1687 TPRPRDAK
+1687 SPRARDAK
-1695 VTLHIVIQN
+1695 IGLQVVIQN
-1704 TANNPPRFFESVY
+1704 TANNPPRFGESVY

-1732 RVSAKSFTEAA
+1732 RVSAKSFADA
-1743 SIGGNAN
+1743 GNGGGATTN
-1750 LTYEIPK
+1750 LTYEIPR

-1770 GIVTTRGSFDRE
+1770 GIVTTRGTFDRE
-1782 TKDLYTIPIY
+1782 AKDVYTVPIY
-1792 VTEASQFKKV
+1792 VTETSRFKKAV
-1802 SPISGGTHDPVP
+1802 SPVLPSATHDGVA
-1814 QFDVATLVVRI
+1814 QFDVATLVVRV
-1825 TDVNDHAPEFIPGS
+1825 TDVNDHAPEFTPGS
-1839 CYPLAVPENS
+1839 CYPLAVPENG

-1856 VVAFDA
+1856 VVATDA
-1862 DDGLNGDVT
+1862 DDGLNGDIT
-1871 YSISGG
+1871 YSIAGG
-1877 NVGNK
+1877 NAGNK
-1882 FSIDLHTGAL
+1882 FSIDLHSGAI

-1911 QDRGSPVAHQGHC
+1911 QDRGSPVSLQGHC
-1924 NITIRVEDENDND
+1924 NITVHVEDENDND

-1945 IATIDEDVPIGTT
+1945 LATIDEDAPVGTT

-1964 IDADVGINA
+1964 VDADVGINA

-1986 FNIDSKTGLISTA
+1986 FNIDSKSGVITTA
-1999 GSFDRER
+1999 GYFDRER

-2018 GGRYNARSQSV
+2018 GGRYNARSQGV
-2029 PVQVMIA
+2029 PVQVIIA

-2063 LLHISATDGD
+2063 LLHISATDRD

-2078 EIVYSLNENAA
+2078 EIVYSLNESSA
-2089 NAKFRI
+2089 NGKFRI
-2095 NPTTGALSAMQ
+2095 NPTTGALSATQ

-2125 GNPPQIAT
+2125 GNPPQLAT

-2148 TLRFQNSS
+2148 VLRFQNGS
-2156 YHVTLME
+2156 YRVTLVE
-2163 NTPVGQSVLQLN
+2163 NTPVGRSVLQLS

-2207 IKIRN
+2207 VKIRN
-2212 SQNLDYEKFS
+2212 SNNLDYEKFS
-2222 TSRRL
+2222 RL
-2227 KGSATAAHDGG
+2227 KAD

-2248 DGSPLLYGYSTITVE
+2248 DGSPLLYGYTTIAVE

-2289 GTFVIKVG
+2289 GTFVVKVG

-2416 AELSD
+2416 ADLGD
-2421 DDATSYF
+2421 DDAMSFF

-2437 TLTKP
+2437 TLIRA
-2442 LDYEE
+2442 LDYED
-2447 RHEFV
+2447 RHEFL

-2461 HVARTSLTVRV
+2461 HVARTTLTVRV
-2472 LDVNDNAPIFQ
+2472 LDVNDNAPTFQ
-2483 QITYHAMLSDATDG
+2483 QITYHAVVCDTTGDSG
-2497 SGSSS
+2497 SGRGS

-2514 DSEPNG
+2514 DSELNA
-2520 AVRYAITSPA
+2520 AVRYSIASPPSA
-2530 RSTGFTIDETAGHLF
+2530 AVGFTIDDTAGHLF

-2552 SSAGSGG
+2552 SSAP
-2559 NSGTLYL
+2559 SGTLYL
-2566 TISATDS
+2566 TVSAIDS
-2573 GQPALSSTTIIRL
+2573 GQPALSSTTTVRV
-2586 ELKAKGKANPQF
+2586 ELKSKGKANPQF
-2598 VQGQYRATIME
+2598 VQAQYRASVSE
-2609 DALPGTTVVN
+2609 DSLPGTTVVS
-2619 LIPKSVL
+2619 LIPKSITTY
-2626 SSQPEAS
+2626 QPEAG
-2633 AAIAFEIVSGNEDSI
+2633 AAVAFEIVDGNENSV

-2661 DRLDREKVDYY
+2661 DRLDRERVDYY

-2677 TLEPGARH
+2677 TLDPGARH
-2685 MYKHMNL
+2685 MYKTKNL
-2692 SSVVR
+2692 STAVVR

-2712 QPGAYEATISELA
+2712 QPGSYEATISELA
-2725 PIKHSIAKLSAV
+2725 PIKHSIATLSAL
-2737 DADQPGLPS
+2737 DADQSGMANS
-2746 SDVVYQII
+2746 EVVYQII
-2754 SGNDSGMFSIDLVS
+2754 SGNDGGLFSIDLVS
-2768 GLLYTNNNLDY
+2768 GLLYTNKALDY
-2779 DRGQNSY
+2779 DRGQTHYS
-2786 NLVVRACDS
+2786 LVVRACDS
-2795 DAMPKCS
+2795 APAPRCS

-2808 TLTDENDNEPQF
+2808 ALTDENDNEPQF

-2835 GISIFTARATDL
+2835 GISIFTARATDM
-2847 DHGPYGAVNYTID
+2847 DRGPYGSVNYTID
-2860 TTVASAY
+2860 GPAAGGNALY
-2867 SSPADD
+2867 SPLDD
-2873 ASWKLFKVDPVTGVV
+2873 SWKLFKVDPVSGVV
-2888 KSNAVFDYEEKSRY
+2888 NSNAVFDYEDKNRY
-2902 AFTLRATDAGGKSKT
+2902 AFTLRATDTGGKSNAIR
-2917 VRVKIVIESRDE
+2917 VRIVIESRDE
-2929 FSPQFSE
+2929 FSPQFTE

-2942 IKTPTG
+2942 IKSTDS
-2948 TGNMAGLPVGY
+2948 AGHLPMGY

-2978 YQLTTQHPYFKMNRT
+2978 YQLTTQHPYFKLNRT
-2993 TGAILIKKKM
+2993 TGAILIKKRLD
-3003 ENLSAMLDAGRD
+3003 NVGAMLVDAGRD

-3032 MTVVEIAIDALA
+3032 MTVVEIVIDALA

-3051 GGTGAF
+3051 GGGEASGS
-3057 DNSQSASAGGGG
+3057 SQSVSAGGGF
-3069 GGGGLASWA
+3069 ANWA
-3078 IGLVVSLL
+3078 VGLVISVL
-3086 LVIVG
+3086 LVVVG

-3111 TGLSAESVGHS
+3111 TGLSTESVGHS

-3207 RDGLTLDG
+3207 RDGLAGLDG

-3236 NGTTGNAS
+3236 TGTTGNAS

-3277 SDHRESDLTNLIYA
+3277 EHHRESDLTNLIYA
-3291 KLNDVTNNSDRASS
+3291 KLNDVVTNNSDRASS
-3305 VDETV
+3305 VDESV

-3426 SINVPVFAGRNNPGA
+3426 SINVPVFAGRVVGAGPGSV
-3441 TGHHGTAPNQ
+3441 HHGNAPNQ

-3494 VVSAS
+3494 VVSAAS
-3499 VPTSHH
+3499 VGGGPTSHH

-3514 QRGPRKPY
+3514 QRGGGPRKPY

>member
-1 MPQTNS
+1 MS
-7 SNNNNNNNSNN
+7 SAASEQIGMGQKSSF
-18 NRSNNRHHSNR
+18 RFRR
-29 CSNRHR
+29 R

-45 ICAFSGDSGGG
+45 ICAFTGDSGGG
-56 GGPGVGV
+56 GGFFQL
-63 AAEHVRELEVSEGVP
+63 ASAEHVRELEVSEGVP
-78 VGHHIGFIGE
+78 IGHQIGFIGE
-88 FLQDDVVA
+88 FLHGV
-96 AADSGPPYLIVPVP
+96 DSGPPYLIVPVP
-110 GSAVDTDLAIDHTTG
+110 GSAVDSELAIDHTTG
-125 EIRTKV
+125 EIRTKI

-136 NRSSYSLVAIPLSG
+136 KRSSYSLVAIPLSG
-150 ENVRVVVRVLDE
+150 ENVRVVIRVLDE

-168 FPTPLMNIEFP
+168 FPTALMNIEFP
-179 ENTPRDVKRTLHPA
+179 ENTPRDVKRTLNPA
-193 RDADLGRY
+193 RDLDLGRY
-201 NTQRYSIVSGNV
+201 NTQRYNIVSGNV

-248 LLVEALDG
+248 LVVEALDG
-256 GSPPLRGLM
+256 GNPPLRGQM

-295 LGTTVLQVYATDQDA
+295 IGTTVLQVYATDQDA
-310 GENGLVEYA
+310 GENGQVEYA

-326 KEQMFRIDPTT
+326 KDQMFRIDPNT
-337 GLISVNKPLDFETR
+337 GLISVNKPLDFETK

-360 KDRGMQP
+360 KDRGLQP

-417 DPDSRT
+417 DPDSKT

-465 TLSVIA
+465 TLSVVA

-483 DIFLTVT
+483 TIFLTVT

-497 EFERDEYQAN
+497 EFEKEIYHAN

-512 DPGTSVVQV
+512 DPGTSVIQV
-521 MAIDRDEGNNSAIIY
+521 TALDRDEGNNSAIAY
-536 SLLDTPDTHSHWFQI
+536 SLLDTPDTHSQWFQI
-551 DSHSGLITTRAH
+551 DANSGLITTRAH
-563 IDCETDPVPRLIV
+563 IDCETDPVPQLIV
-576 LAQDNGRPPL
+576 VAKDNGFPPL

-609 FYNVSVAENES
+609 FYNVSVAENEP

-652 TEFEIRPSTGEVCI
+652 TEFEIRSSTGEVCI
-666 ASELDYETRNSYEFP
+666 ASELDFETRNSYEFP

-766 LTGEIFVTRPNMLSS
+766 LTGEIFVARPNMLSS
-781 RTQPYHRLNIS
+781 RSQPYHRLNIS

-831 EDVKRNTVVGT
+831 EDVKKNTVVGT
-842 VSATSSNTGNRG
+842 VSATSSNSGSRG
-854 SLRYFIYS
+854 SIRYFIYS

-879 VANAL
+879 VASTL

-937 VETGSPLYE
+937 VEIGSPLYA
-946 ANAQDRDSGMSG
+946 ANAHDKDSGMSG
-958 VIAYRLAAGQDNGL
+958 VITYRLSNNGPTTGTL
-972 FSIDSRSGHLTLARP
+972 FSIDSRSGHLSLARP
-987 LDYESVQRHTLVVTA
+987 LDYETIQRHTLIVTA
-1002 SDSGTPSLST
+1002 SDSGIPSLST

-1021 DVNDNAPI
+1021 DVNDNAPV
-1029 FEKSEYAIKVIE
+1029 FEKHEYLIKVLE

-1050 QVSATDADTG
+1050 QVGAVDADTG
-1060 NNARLTYKIH
+1060 NNARLTYRIL
-1070 GEDYQRTGKS
+1070 GDDNRPRSGKS
-1080 TGQLA
+1080 NTRAQDSSI
-1085 APDEHVSE
+1085 PQ

-1108 RLDREV
+1108 KLDRELH
-1114 KERYNITVIVSDNGV
+1114 ERYNITVIVSDNGV
-1129 PTLTATA
+1129 PTLTATS
-1136 HVLVTI
+1136 HVIVTV

-1148 SPSFAKTLYEFEIEE
+1148 SPVFAKQLYEFEIEE
-1163 NMRRGTAI
+1163 NMRRGSVIGLVTAS
-1171 GMVVATDADAG
+1171 DADAG

-1205 EITTRES
+1205 EITTRDT
-1212 LDREAKAS
+1212 LDRETKSS

-1229 QGTPYRSTRVS
+1229 QGTPYRSSRVS
-1240 VHVQVLDVN
+1240 IRIKILDVN
-1249 DNAPDIV
+1249 DNSPEIV

-1276 KVRAID
+1276 RVRAID
-1282 RDHGRNATISYSILK
+1282 RDYGLNASITYSILK
-1297 GRDSDGYGIF
+1297 GRDSDGHGMF

-1316 RTKTSLDHEEKTIY
+1316 RTKASLDHEEKTIY
-1330 RLAVAATDNGLPS
+1330 RLAVAATDSGKPPR
-1343 KQTVRLLRIEVLDL
+1343 QTVRLLRIEVLDL

-1389 EQSEMDNVI
+1389 EQSDSENLI
-1398 ASSSDLHITYTLTP
+1398 AGSNDLHITYTLTP
-1412 LTTDITEGAF
+1412 LTNDITEGAF

-1435 QLDREQQSEY
+1435 SLDREQQNEY

-1479 KWPSDPINVYVSE
+1479 KWPSDPINVYISE
-1492 DTPVGAIVY
+1492 DSTVGSIVF
-1501 NFTVQDN
+1501 NFTATDA
-1508 DTGTN
+1508 DSGTN
-1513 AEIKFNLSKP
+1513 AELKYNLSKSSVS
-1523 TIAGQRELF
+1523 QKEF
-1532 AIDSLTGSLTLLAPL
+1532 FSIDSLTGSLTLLAPL
-1547 DHEETPEFLLIVQ
+1547 DYEETKEFLLIVQ

-1567 VTERLTTSATARIMV
+1567 VTERMTTSATARIMV
-1582 TDVNDNTPRFVIPS
+1582 TDVNDNSPAFVVPQ
-1596 GADSTV
+1596 AQDSTV
-1602 YISDALEINQIIA
+1602 YISDSLEVNQIVS
-1615 HVVAIDPDSGENGRI
+1615 HVVATDRDSGENGRLI
-1630 EYDFVSGNED
+1630 YKIVSGNDD
-1640 ERFAIDH
+1640 ERFTIDADT
-1647 NSGAI
+1647 GFI
-1652 RLAKPFSS
+1652 RVAKAFS
-1660 SNFIADSGKRNA
+1660 SNFIADHLKNSVTGRYN
-1672 VSGKYQLV
+1672 LV
-1680 ISASDHG
+1680 IAAYDQG
-1687 TPRPRDAK
+1687 MPRSKEAK
-1695 VTLHIVIQN
+1695 ITIQIVIQN
-1704 TANNPPRFFESVY
+1704 TTNNPPRFLESVY

-1723 NVPSGSFVV
+1723 NVPTGSFVV
-1732 RVSAKSFTEAA
+1732 RVSAKSYNDN
-1743 SIGGNAN
+1743 GNAN

-1757 GVGEDHF
+1757 GTGEDHF
-1764 VVDSFR
+1764 TVDSIR
-1770 GIVTTRGSFDRE
+1770 GIVTTRGLFDRE
-1782 TKDLYTIPIY
+1782 SKDLYTIPIY
-1792 VTEASQFKKV
+1792 VTEQNRFKSAASKTSKDL
-1802 SPISGGTHDPVP
+1802 S

-1825 TDVNDHAPEFIPGS
+1825 TDVNDHAPEFFPGS
-1839 CYPLAVPENS
+1839 CYPLAVPENN

-1856 VVAFDA
+1856 VVASDA
-1862 DDGLNGDVT
+1862 DEGLNGEIT

-1877 NVGNK
+1877 NIGNK
-1882 FSIDLHTGAL
+1882 FSIDMNTGAL
-1892 TARPLDREVHARY
+1892 TARPLDREIHARY
-1905 VLQVTA
+1905 VLQITA
-1911 QDRGSPVAHQGHC
+1911 QDRGSPTSHQGHC

-1945 IATIDEDVPIGTT
+1945 IATIDEDAQIGTT

-1964 IDADVGINA
+1964 VDADIGINA

-1986 FNIDSKTGLISTA
+1986 FDIDSKTGVITTA
-1999 GSFDRER
+1999 GNFDRER
-2006 QNVYNFMVVAMD
+2006 QSVYNFMVVATD
-2018 GGRYNARSQSV
+2018 GGRYNARFQSV
-2029 PVQVMIA
+2029 AVQVIIA

-2045 DKYPFR
+2045 DKYPFK

-2056 LVQPGQT
+2056 LIQPGQT
-2063 LLHISATDGD
+2063 LLHISAVDAD
-2073 QGANG
+2073 QGSNG
-2078 EIVYSLNENAA
+2078 EIVYSLNDNPN

-2095 NPTTGALSAMQ
+2095 NPNTGALSAVQ

-2125 GNPPQIAT
+2125 GNPPQVAT
-2133 GLIELRVGELQQELP
+2133 GLIELRVGDLQQELP
-2148 TLRFQNSS
+2148 ALRFHNDS
-2156 YHVTLME
+2156 YRVNLVE
-2163 NTPVGQSVLQLN
+2163 NTPVGQTVIHLN

-2212 SQNLDYEKFS
+2212 SHNLDYERFS
-2222 TSRRL
+2222 RL
-2227 KGSATAAHDGG
+2227 KSDGI
-2238 GFELVAVART
+2238 ELVAVART
-2248 DGSPLLYGYSTITVE
+2248 DGSPLLYGYCTIKVE
-2263 LQDENDNAPRF
+2263 LQDENDNSPRF
-2274 TQQQYAASVWEGNSK
+2274 TQQQYSASVWEGNNK
-2289 GTFVIKVG
+2289 GAFVIKVG
-2297 AFDSDQGSNARILY
+2297 AFDADQGSNAHILY

-2346 RLKVIATDEGVPQM
+2346 KLKVIATDEGVPQM

-2379 FPPNTVIS
+2379 FPPNSVIS
-2387 VSEATSVGTVLTTIT
+2387 VSEATTVGTVLTSIT

-2416 AELSD
+2416 GDSPD
-2421 DDATSYF
+2421 NDAKSYF
-2428 SIDRYSGKI
+2428 SIDRYSGKVI
-2437 TLTKP
+2437 LIKP
-2442 LDYEE
+2442 LDYED
-2447 RHEFV
+2447 RHEYQ
-2452 LRLLASDSA
+2452 LRILASDSA
-2461 HVARTSLTVRV
+2461 HVARTTLTVRV
-2472 LDVNDNAPIFQ
+2472 TDVNDNAPVFQ
-2483 QITYHAMLSDATDG
+2483 QITYHAMLNDDTD
-2497 SGSSS
+2497 SGGHSS
-2502 NVLILTVNATDA
+2502 NIAIIAVNATDA
-2514 DSEPNG
+2514 DSESN
-2520 AVRYAITSPA
+2520 AAIRYAISPP
-2530 RSTGFTIDETAGHLF
+2530 SMGFAIDELTGLLF
-2545 ANVSQLT
+2545 VNMSQVQRT
-2552 SSAGSGG
+2552 H
-2559 NSGTLYL
+2559 SGTFYL
-2566 TISATDS
+2566 TVTATDS
-2573 GQPALSSTTIIRL
+2573 GRPTLSSSTTVRL
-2586 ELKAKGKANPQF
+2586 EMKSKSKANPHFIQN
-2598 VQGQYRATIME
+2598 QYRLTVNEAAPT
-2609 DALPGTTVVN
+2609 GTVITN
-2619 LIPKSVL
+2619 LIPKAIVDQVEVTSG
-2626 SSQPEAS
+2626 
-2633 AAIAFEIVSGNEDSI
+2633 IAFEIIDGNEESLFEI
-2648 FDVTYPDGAIVLV
+2648 SYPSGALLLV
-2661 DRLDREKVDYY
+2661 KRLDRETNDYY
-2672 ELKLV
+2672 ELRLIV
-2677 TLEPGARH
+2677 TEPGSR
-2685 MYKHMNL
+2685 MVYKGMNL
-2692 SSVVR
+2692 TSAIR
-2697 VLITVDDANDNAPEF
+2697 VTITVEDANDNAPEF
-2712 QPGAYEATISELA
+2712 QPGPYEMSISESA
-2725 PIKHSIAKLSAV
+2725 PIKYSIAQISAV
-2737 DADQPGLPS
+2737 DADMPNSPNS
-2746 SDVVYQII
+2746 EVVYQII
-2754 SGNDSGMFSIDLVS
+2754 SGNDGGMFSIDLIT
-2768 GLLYTNNNLDY
+2768 GLMYINNNLDY
-2779 DRGQNSY
+2779 DRGSVQY
-2786 NLVVRACDS
+2786 NLVIRACDS
-2795 DAMPKCS
+2795 HVQPKCS
-2802 VHPYAI
+2802 VHPFVI
-2808 TLTDENDNEPQF
+2808 NLTDENDNEPQF

-2835 GISIFTARATDL
+2835 GISIFTARATDM
-2847 DHGPYGAVNYTID
+2847 DRGVYGNVNYTID
-2860 TTVASAY
+2860 NALTGSY
-2867 SSPADD
+2867 SNIDD
-2873 ASWKLFKVDPVTGVV
+2873 GWKLFKVDPISGVV
-2888 KSNAVFDYEEKSRY
+2888 NSNAVFDYEEKHRY
-2902 AFTLRATDAGGKSKT
+2902 SFTLRATDSGGKSRTVK
-2917 VRVKIVIESRDE
+2917 VRVMIESRDE
-2929 FSPQFSE
+2929 FSPQFTE
-2936 RTYRFV
+2936 RTYRFLL
-2942 IKTPTG
+2942 KTPD
-2948 TGNMAGLPVGY
+2948 AGYLPVGY

-2978 YQLTTQHPYFKMNRT
+2978 YQLTTQHPYFKINRT
-2993 TGAILIKKKM
+2993 TGAILIKKK
-3003 ENLSAMLDAGRD
+3003 LDNAAASLEAGRD
-3015 ISLVVTAGSGRQ
+3015 ISLVVTASSGRQ

-3032 MTVVEIAIDALA
+3032 MTVVEISIDS
-3044 HLKGNEL
+3044 L
-3051 GGTGAF
+3051 GYAKDGEAGG
-3057 DNSQSASAGGGG
+3057 DYGKSESVSASN
-3069 GGGGLASWA
+3069 GLANWA
-3078 IGLVVSLL
+3078 LGLLISILLVV
-3086 LVIVG
+3086 IC

-3105 QKHVNK
+3105 QKQVNK
-3111 TGLSAESVGHS
+3111 SGLSTESVGHS

-3140 SGTTSGGQFAPP
+3140 SGTSGAGQFAPP

-3202 GGPLQ
+3202 GGPMQ
-3207 RDGLTLDG
+3207 RDGLQLDG
-3215 RLSDVSVQNT
+3215 RMSDVSVQNT

-3236 NGTTGNAS
+3236 NATTGNAS

-3249 CSESMGL
+3249 CSESIGL
-3256 GSSKDAMLHTL
+3256 GSSKDAMLHHTL

-3277 SDHRESDLTNLIYA
+3277 EHRESDLTNLIYA

-3315 IGATVD
+3315 IGAAVD
-3321 HVMMGGYGDVPVVGN
+3321 HVMMGNYSDVPVVGG

-3384 LKDDTLSVQS
+3384 LKDDTLSVHS
-3394 GNSGASSA
+3394 GNSGTSSA

-3414 IPPPLLTNVAPR
+3414 VPPPLLTNVAPR
-3426 SINVPVFAGRNNPGA
+3426 SINVPVFSARG
-3441 TGHHGTAPNQ
+3441 TSSHHGQAPNQ

-3494 VVSAS
+3494 VVSTG

-3514 QRGPRKPY
+3514 QRGQRKPY

>member
-1 MPQTNS
+1 MAEHKSRHGYNS
-7 SNNNNNNNSNN
+7 
-18 NRSNNRHHSNR
+18 

-56 GGPGVGV
+56 GGPGMFMRMAV
-63 AAEHVRELEVSEGVP
+63 AEHVRELEVAEGVP
-78 VGHHIGFIGE
+78 IGHQIGFIGE
-88 FLQDDVVA
+88 FLNENGG
-96 AADSGPPYLIVPVP
+96 DSGPPYLIVPVP

-131 PLDRE
+131 VLDRE
-136 NRSSYSLVAIPLSG
+136 NRSTYSLVAIPLSG
-150 ENVRVVVRVLDE
+150 ENVRVVLRVLDE

-168 FPTPLMNIEFP
+168 FPTALMSIEFP
-179 ENTPRDVKRTLHPA
+179 ENTPRDVKRTLNPA

-201 NTQRYSIVSGNV
+201 NTQRYGIVSGNV

-248 LLVEALDG
+248 LVVEALDG
-256 GSPPLRGLM
+256 GSPPLRGQM

-295 LGTTVLQVYATDQDA
+295 LGTTVLQVFATDQDA
-310 GENGLVEYA
+310 GENGMVEYA

-326 KEQMFRIDPTT
+326 KEQMFRIDLIT

-401 SESAQP
+401 SESALP

-417 DPDSRT
+417 DPDSRA

-451 IVSLPLDREIKPNY
+451 IVSLPLDREAKPNY

-497 EFERDEYQAN
+497 EFEKEVYHAN

-512 DPGTSVVQV
+512 DPGTSVIQV
-521 MAIDRDEGNNSAIIY
+521 TAIDRDEGNNSAIIY

-551 DSHSGLITTRAH
+551 DMHSGLITTRAH
-563 IDCETDPVPRLIV
+563 IDCETDPVPQLIV
-576 LAQDNGRPPL
+576 IAQDNGRPAL

-609 FYNVSVAENES
+609 FYNVSVSENET

-646 EGYKKI
+646 EGYKKN
-652 TEFEIRPSTGEVCI
+652 TEFEIRASTGEVCI
-666 ASELDYETRNSYEFP
+666 ANELDYETRNSYEFP

-792 ASDGGGLRSTHDAEV
+792 ASDGGGLRSTYDAEV

-842 VSATSSNTGNRG
+842 VSATSSNSGSRG

-862 GDPDGYF
+862 GDPDGFF

-924 FESST
+924 FESGT

-937 VETGSPLYE
+937 VEIGFPLYE
-946 ANAQDRDSGMSG
+946 ANAQDKDSGMSG
-958 VIAYRLAAGQDNGL
+958 VITYMLAGQPYKLAGAVPAVQL

-987 LDYESVQRHTLVVTA
+987 LDYESLQRHTLIVTA
-1002 SDSGTPSLST
+1002 SDAGTPSLST

-1029 FEKSEYAIKVIE
+1029 FDKKEYFIEVLE

-1060 NNARLTYKIH
+1060 NNARLTYKIL
-1070 GEDYQRTGKS
+1070 GEDHQRTGKS
-1080 TGQLA
+1080 TQPAL
-1085 APDEHVSE
+1085 PNEPVSE

-1108 RLDREV
+1108 KLDREV
-1114 KERYNITVIVSDNGV
+1114 KERYNVTVIVSDNGV
-1129 PTLTATA
+1129 PTLTATTNIII
-1136 HVLVTI
+1136 VI

-1148 SPSFAKTLYEFEIEE
+1148 SPIFTKSLYEFEIEE
-1163 NMRRGTAI
+1163 NMRRGAMI
-1171 GMVVATDADAG
+1171 GTVLASDIDAG

-1193 SNTSFQINPVSG
+1193 SNSSFQINPVTG
-1205 EITTRES
+1205 DITTRDS
-1212 LDREAKAS
+1212 LDRETKAH

-1229 QGTPYRSTRVS
+1229 QGTPYRSSRVS
-1240 VHVQVLDVN
+1240 VRIQILDVN

-1282 RDHGRNATISYSILK
+1282 RDNGQNASISYSILK
-1297 GRDSDGYGIF
+1297 GRDSDGYSMF
-1307 SIDPLTGVI
+1307 SIDAISGII
-1316 RTKTSLDHEEKTIY
+1316 RTKISLDHEEKTIY
-1330 RLAVAATDNGLPS
+1330 RLAVAATDNGKPQ

-1374 EDVGVGHVI
+1374 EDVGVGHII
-1383 GSISGS
+1383 GSISGN
-1389 EQSEMDNVI
+1389 EQSEADAHISNI
-1398 ASSSDLHITYTLTP
+1398 NDLHITYTLTS
-1412 LTTDITEGAF
+1412 LTNDVMEGAF
-1422 DIDRNS
+1422 DIDRNT

-1462 SAVTVKIEIADV
+1462 SAITVKIEIADV

-1479 KWPSDPINVYVSE
+1479 NWSNDPIDVFVSE
-1492 DTPVGAIVY
+1492 DCVVGSIVY

-1513 AEIKFNLSKP
+1513 AEIKYNLSKHSQL
-1523 TIAGQRELF
+1523 GQKDYF

-1547 DHEETPEFLLIVQ
+1547 DHEDTQEFLLIVQ

-1567 VTERLTTSATARIMV
+1567 VSERLTTSVTARIMV
-1582 TDVNDNTPRFVIPS
+1582 TDVNDNSPKFVLPHKPN
-1596 GADSTV
+1596 GVV
-1602 YISDALEINQIIA
+1602 YISDSLEIGHIVS
-1615 HVVAIDPDSGENGRI
+1615 HVVAIDPDSGDNGRI
-1630 EYDFVSGNED
+1630 RYTFVSGNED
-1640 ERFAIDH
+1640 EHFAIDTDT
-1647 NSGAI
+1647 GVI
-1652 RLAKPFSS
+1652 RLAKAFT
-1660 SNFIADSGKRNA
+1660 SNFILESSKRTTR
-1672 VSGKYQLV
+1672 SGKYQLI

-1687 TPRPRDAK
+1687 TPRSRQARM
-1695 VTLHIVIQN
+1695 TLQVIIQN
-1704 TANNPPRFFESVY
+1704 MTNNPPRFVESVY
-1717 HVNITE
+1717 HVNVTE

-1732 RVSAKSFTEAA
+1732 RVAA
-1743 SIGGNAN
+1743 RSHSETNSGPTSN

-1757 GVGEDHF
+1757 GAGNDQF
-1764 VVDSFR
+1764 AVDPVR
-1770 GIVTTRGSFDRE
+1770 GIVTTRGMFDRE
-1782 TKDLYTIPIY
+1782 MKDFYTVPIY
-1792 VTEASQFKKV
+1792 VTEGNRFKK
-1802 SPISGGTHDPVP
+1802 SSSSAISNKEMT
-1814 QFDVATLVVRI
+1814 QFDVAILVVHVS
-1825 TDVNDHAPEFIPGS
+1825 DVNDHAPEFLQGS
-1839 CYPLAVPENS
+1839 CYPLAIPENS
-1849 ELSVIHT
+1849 ELSIIHT
-1856 VVAFDA
+1856 VVATDA
-1862 DDGLNGDVT
+1862 DDGINGEIT

-1877 NVGNK
+1877 NNGNK
-1882 FSIDLHTGAL
+1882 FSIDLHSGAI
-1892 TARPLDREVHARY
+1892 TARPLDREVHAKY
-1905 VLQVTA
+1905 VLQITA
-1911 QDRGSPVAHQGHC
+1911 QDRGSPVTHQGHC

-1945 IATIDEDVPIGTT
+1945 IATIDEDVPIGSS

-1986 FNIDSKTGLISTA
+1986 FNIDSKTGVITTA
-1999 GSFDRER
+1999 GFFDRER
-2006 QNVYNFMVVAMD
+2006 KNVYNFMVVAMD
-2018 GGRYNARSQSV
+2018 SGRYNARWQNV
-2029 PVQVMIA
+2029 PVQVIIA

-2063 LLHISATDGD
+2063 LLHISATDSDHGS
-2073 QGANG
+2073 NG
-2078 EIVYSLNENAA
+2078 EIIYSISENEDNT
-2089 NAKFRI
+2089 KFRI
-2095 NPTTGALSAMQ
+2095 NPSTGALSAMQ

-2125 GNPPQIAT
+2125 GNPPQIAN
-2133 GLIELRVGELQQELP
+2133 GLIELRVGEIQQELP
-2148 TLRFQNSS
+2148 VLRFQNNS
-2156 YHVTLME
+2156 YRITLSE
-2163 NTPVGQSVLQLN
+2163 NTPVGRTVLQLN
-2175 AVRSDGRRQKIIYS
+2175 AIRSDGRRQKIIYN

-2207 IKIRN
+2207 VRIRN
-2212 SQNLDYEKFS
+2212 SHNLDYERFS
-2222 TSRRL
+2222 RL
-2227 KGSATAAHDGG
+2227 KNENI
-2238 GFELVAVART
+2238 ELVAVART
-2248 DGSPLLYGYSTITVE
+2248 DGTPLLYGYTSINVG

-2289 GTFVIKVG
+2289 GAFVMKID
-2297 AFDSDQGSNARILY
+2297 AFDSDQGANARILY

-2346 RLKVIATDEGVPQM
+2346 KLKVIATDEGVPQM
-2360 TGTATINVNVVD
+2360 TGTATINVNIVD

-2387 VSEATSVGTVLTTIT
+2387 VSEATTVGTVLTTIT

-2416 AELSD
+2416 AEVSD
-2421 DDATSYF
+2421 DDATTYF
-2428 SIDRYSGKI
+2428 AIDRYSGKI
-2437 TLTKP
+2437 ILIRS
-2442 LDYEE
+2442 LDYEN
-2447 RHEFV
+2447 RQEFQ

-2461 HVARTSLTVRV
+2461 HVARTTLTVRV
-2472 LDVNDNAPIFQ
+2472 IDVNDNAPIFQ
-2483 QITYHAMLSDATDG
+2483 QITYHAVVSENADG
-2497 SGSSS
+2497 
-2502 NVLILTVNATDA
+2502 NNNRNMMILTVNATDA
-2514 DSEPNG
+2514 DSESNASLRYSIVSPIG
-2520 AVRYAITSPA
+2520 AAA
-2530 RSTGFTIDETAGHLF
+2530 KGFSIDESGGQLF
-2545 ANVSQLT
+2545 ANVSEL
-2552 SSAGSGG
+2552 AANGIG
-2559 NSGTLYL
+2559 GTLYL
-2566 TISATDS
+2566 TVGATDS
-2573 GQPALSSTTIIRL
+2573 GQPTLSSTTTVRV
-2586 ELKAKGKANPQF
+2586 ELKSKSKANPQYI
-2598 VQGQYRATIME
+2598 QSHYRVSVNE
-2609 DALPGTTVVN
+2609 DIVPGTTIIN
-2619 LIPKSVL
+2619 LIPNQILQQQQMSN
-2626 SSQPEAS
+2626 EA
-2633 AAIAFEIVSGNEDSI
+2633 AFMFDIIDGNEGSV
-2648 FDVTYPDGAIVLV
+2648 FDVTYPDGALVLV
-2661 DRLDREKVDYY
+2661 NQLDREQIDYY

-2677 TLEPGARH
+2677 TIEPGGRN
-2685 MYKHMNL
+2685 MNQADANF
-2692 SSVVR
+2692 STIIR
-2697 VLITVDDANDNAPEF
+2697 VLITVEDANDNAPEF
-2712 QPGAYEATISELA
+2712 QPGTYESTIGELV
-2725 PIKHSIAKLSAV
+2725 PIKHSIAKLFAF
-2737 DADQPGLPS
+2737 DADQSGS
-2746 SDVVYQII
+2746 SSSEVIYQII

-2768 GLLYTNNNLDY
+2768 GLLYTNKYLDY
-2779 DRGQNSY
+2779 DRGPTQYS
-2786 NLVVRACDS
+2786 LVVRACDS
-2795 DAMPKCS
+2795 YPAPRCT
-2802 VHPYAI
+2802 VHPYKI
-2808 TLTDENDNEPQF
+2808 SLSDENDNEPQF
-2820 PVPEYLEFVGENEPI
+2820 PVSEYLEYVGENEPI
-2835 GISIFTARATDL
+2835 GISIFTARATDIDRGSFGL
-2847 DHGPYGAVNYTID
+2847 VNYTID
-2860 TTVASAY
+2860 SALSSAY
-2867 SSPADD
+2867 SGPDD
-2873 ASWKLFKVDPVTGVV
+2873 SWKLFRVDSTSGIVN
-2888 KSNAVFDYEEKSRY
+2888 SNAIFDYEEKNRY
-2902 AFTLRATDAGGKSKT
+2902 VFALRATDTGGKSQT
-2917 VRVKIVIESRDE
+2917 VRVRIVIESRDE
-2929 FSPQFSE
+2929 FSPQFTE

-2942 IKTPTG
+2942 IKTPVESG
-2948 TGNMAGLPVGY
+2948 HLPVGY

-2978 YQLTTQHPYFKMNRT
+2978 YQLTTQHSYFKMNRT
-2993 TGAILIKKKM
+2993 TGAILIKKRLD
-3003 ENLSAMLDAGRD
+3003 NVAAMLDAGRD

-3032 MTVVEIAIDALA
+3032 MTVVEIAIDTLT
-3044 HLKGNEL
+3044 HLKDNEL
-3051 GGTGAF
+3051 INEGTVNGDRAEYE
-3057 DNSQSASAGGGG
+3057 NSQSVSAGGGF
-3069 GGGGLASWA
+3069 ANWA
-3078 IGLVVSLL
+3078 LGLVISLL
-3086 LVIVG
+3086 LLIV
-3091 AASVFLFLHMRNRQ
+3091 AVASIFLFLHMRHRQ

-3111 TGLSAESVGHS
+3111 TGLNSESVGHS

-3140 SGTTSGGQFAPP
+3140 SGAAGVGQFAPP

-3207 RDGLTLDG
+3207 RDGLQLDG
-3215 RLSDVSVQNT
+3215 RISDVSVQNT

-3256 GSSKDAMLHTL
+3256 GSSKDAMLHNL
-3267 PIDTLHMFDD
+3267 PIDTLHMFHDD
-3277 SDHRESDLTNLIYA
+3277 EHHRDESDLTNLIYA

-3321 HVMMGGYGDVPVVGN
+3321 HVMMSGCGYGDVPVVGN

-3394 GNSGASSA
+3394 GNSGTSSA
-3402 KSKNSLHHTVKN
+3402 KSKNSLHHAVKSL
-3414 IPPPLLTNVAPR
+3414 PPPLLTNVAPR
-3426 SINVPVFAGRNNPGA
+3426 SINVPVFAGRSNPSSL
-3441 TGHHGTAPNQ
+3441 HGGPPSHQ

-3494 VVSAS
+3494 VVSTGM
-3499 VPTSHH
+3499 PTAHH

-3514 QRGPRKPY
+3514 QRGATVGQRKPY

>member
-1 MPQTNS
+1 MALE
-7 SNNNNNNNSNN
+7 
-18 NRSNNRHHSNR
+18 SNR
-29 CSNRHR
+29 PS
-35 KMSLLWLLLM
+35 
-45 ICAFSGDSGGG
+45 SG
-56 GGPGVGV
+56 
-63 AAEHVRELEVSEGVP
+63 
-78 VGHHIGFIGE
+78 
-88 FLQDDVVA
+88 
-96 AADSGPPYLIVPVP
+96 
-110 GSAVDTDLAIDHTTG
+110 
-125 EIRTKV
+125 
-131 PLDRE
+131 
-136 NRSSYSLVAIPLSG
+136 
-150 ENVRVVVRVLDE
+150 
-162 NDNAPT
+162 
-168 FPTPLMNIEFP
+168 
-179 ENTPRDVKRTLHPA
+179 
-193 RDADLGRY
+193 
-201 NTQRYSIVSGNV
+201 
-213 NNAFRLSSHRERDG
+213 
-227 VLYLDL
+227 
-233 QINGFLDRETTPAYS
+233 
-248 LLVEALDG
+248 AL
-256 GSPPLRGLM
+256 
-265 TVNITIQDVN
+265 N
-275 DNQPIFNQSRYFAT
+275 
-289 VPENAT
+289 
-295 LGTTVLQVYATDQDA
+295 QDA
-310 GENGLVEYA
+310 
-319 INRRQSD
+319 S
-326 KEQMFRIDPTT
+326 
-337 GLISVNKPLDFETR
+337 
-351 ELHELVVVA
+351 
-360 KDRGMQP
+360 
-367 LETTAFVSIR
+367 
-377 VTDVNDNQP
+377 
-386 IINVIFLSDDATPKI
+386 
-401 SESAQP
+401 
-407 GEFVA
+407 
-412 RISVN
+412 
-417 DPDSRT
+417 
-423 EYSNVNVTLSGGE
+423 
-436 GHFGLTTRD
+436 
-445 NIIYLV
+445 
-451 IVSLPLDREIKPNY
+451 
-465 TLSVIA
+465 
-471 TDTGNPPLHAAK
+471 K
-483 DIFLTVT
+483 DI
-490 DINDNAP
+490 NAWNP
-497 EFERDEYQAN
+497 
-507 VMEVA
+507 
-512 DPGTSVVQV
+512 
-521 MAIDRDEGNNSAIIY
+521 
-536 SLLDTPDTHSHWFQI
+536 
-551 DSHSGLITTRAH
+551 
-563 IDCETDPVPRLIV
+563 
-576 LAQDNGRPPL
+576 
-586 SSTGTVLVTIH
+586 
-597 DVNDNEPIFDQS
+597 
-609 FYNVSVAENES
+609 
-620 KGRCILK
+620 

-646 EGYKKI
+646 EGYKKN

-842 VSATSSNTGNRG
+842 VSATSSNSGNRG

-862 GDPDGYF
+862 GDPDGFF

-937 VETGSPLYE
+937 VEIGSPLYE
-946 ANAQDRDSGMSG
+946 ANAQDKDSGMSG
-958 VIAYRLAAGQDNGL
+958 VITYMLAGQGNPLSGARSSL
-972 FSIDSRSGHLTLARP
+972 FSMDSRSGHLTLARP
-987 LDYESVQRHTLVVTA
+987 LDYESMQRHTLVVTA

-1029 FEKSEYAIKVIE
+1029 FERNEYAITVIE

-1060 NNARLTYKIH
+1060 NNARLTYKIL
-1070 GEDYQRTGKS
+1070 GEDHQRTGKS
-1080 TGQLA
+1080 TQPA
-1085 APDEHVSE
+1085 SPDERVAE

-1108 RLDREV
+1108 KLDREV

-1136 HVLVTI
+1136 HVIVTI

-1148 SPSFAKTLYEFEIEE
+1148 SPIFAKNLYEFEIEE
-1163 NMRRGTAI
+1163 NMRRGAMI
-1171 GMVVATDADAG
+1171 GTVSASDYDAG

-1205 EITTRES
+1205 EITTRDS
-1212 LDREAKAS
+1212 LDRETKAS

-1229 QGTPYRSTRVS
+1229 QGTPYRSSRVS
-1240 VHVQVLDVN
+1240 VQIQILDVN

-1282 RDHGRNATISYSILK
+1282 RDHGQNASISYSILK
-1297 GRDSDGYGIF
+1297 GRDSDGYGMF
-1307 SIDPLTGVI
+1307 SIDPMSGVI

-1330 RLAVAATDNGLPS
+1330 RLAVAATDNGKPP

-1374 EDVGVGHVI
+1374 EDVGVGHII
-1383 GSISGS
+1383 GSISGN
-1389 EQSEMDNVI
+1389 EQSDAENLI
-1398 ASSSDLHITYTLTP
+1398 SSSNDLHITYTLTP
-1412 LTTDITEGAF
+1412 LTNDITEGAF

-1508 DTGTN
+1508 DSGTN
-1513 AEIKFNLSKP
+1513 AEIKYNLSKP
-1523 TIAGQRELF
+1523 AHLAQKEYF

-1547 DHEETPEFLLIVQ
+1547 DHEDTQEFLLIVQ

-1582 TDVNDNTPRFVIPS
+1582 TDVNDNSPKFVIPQTPD
-1596 GADSTV
+1596 GVV
-1602 YISDALEINQIIA
+1602 YISDSLEIDQVVS
-1615 HVVAIDPDSGENGRI
+1615 HVVAIDSDSGENGHI
-1630 EYDFVSGNED
+1630 AYTFVGGNED
-1640 ERFAIDH
+1640 ERFTIDSS
-1647 NSGAI
+1647 SGII

-1660 SNFIADSGKRNA
+1660 NFIMDSGKRNS

-1687 TPRPRDAK
+1687 SPRPREAK
-1695 VTLHIVIQN
+1695 ITLQIVIQN
-1704 TANNPPRFFESVY
+1704 MTNNPPRFVEPVY
-1717 HVNITE
+1717 YVNITE

-1732 RVSAKSFTEAA
+1732 RVSARSHSDAG
-1743 SIGGNAN
+1743 SGGSLN

-1764 VVDSFR
+1764 AVDPVR
-1770 GIVTTRGSFDRE
+1770 GIVTTRGTFDRE
-1782 TKDLYTIPIY
+1782 SKDLYTIPIY
-1792 VTEASQFKKV
+1792 VTEGGRFKKASTASV
-1802 SPISGGTHDPVP
+1802 SSQEMA

-1825 TDVNDHAPEFIPGS
+1825 TDVNDHAPEFVQGS

-1849 ELSVIHT
+1849 ELSVIHN
-1856 VVAFDA
+1856 VVATDA
-1862 DDGLNGDVT
+1862 DDGLNSEIT

-1877 NVGNK
+1877 NMGNK

-1892 TARPLDREVHARY
+1892 TARPLDREVHA
-1905 VLQVTA
+1905 
-1911 QDRGSPVAHQGHC
+1911 S
-1924 NITIRVEDENDND
+1924 
-1937 PKFELQKY
+1937 
-1945 IATIDEDVPIGTT
+1945 
-1958 VLTVKA
+1958 
-1964 IDADVGINA
+1964 
-1973 RIVYS
+1973 
-1978 LANVTEWL
+1978 
-1986 FNIDSKTGLISTA
+1986 
-1999 GSFDRER
+1999 
-2006 QNVYNFMVVAMD
+2006 
-2018 GGRYNARSQSV
+2018 
-2029 PVQVMIA
+2029 
-2036 DVNDNKPVF
+2036 
-2045 DKYPFR
+2045 
-2051 EQIGA
+2051 
-2056 LVQPGQT
+2056 
-2063 LLHISATDGD
+2063 D
-2073 QGANG
+2073 QGSNG
-2078 EIVYSLNENAA
+2078 EIVYSLNENA
-2089 NAKFRI
+2089 NSIGKFRI
-2095 NPTTGALSAMQ
+2095 NPTTGALSATQ

-2133 GLIELRVGELQQELP
+2133 GLIELRVGEVQQELP
-2148 TLRFQNSS
+2148 VLRFQNST
-2156 YHVTLME
+2156 YRVMLLE
-2163 NTPVGQSVLQLN
+2163 NTPVGQPVLQLS

-2189 FGSGNEDGTFSI
+2189 FGSGNEEGTFSI

-2207 IKIRN
+2207 IRIRN
-2212 SQNLDYEKFS
+2212 SHNLDYERFS
-2222 TSRRL
+2222 RL
-2227 KGSATAAHDGG
+2227 KSEGI
-2238 GFELVAVART
+2238 ELVAVART
-2248 DGSPLLYGYSTITVE
+2248 DGTPLLYGYTSIIVE
-2263 LQDENDNAPRF
+2263 LRDENDNAPRF

-2297 AFDSDQGSNARILY
+2297 AFDSDQGANARILY

-2346 RLKVIATDEGVPQM
+2346 KLKVIATDEGVPQM

-2387 VSEATSVGTVLTTIT
+2387 VSE
-2402 ANDVDTNPPLTYSF
+2402 
-2416 AELSD
+2416 
-2421 DDATSYF
+2421 
-2428 SIDRYSGKI
+2428 
-2437 TLTKP
+2437 
-2442 LDYEE
+2442 DYED
-2447 RHEFV
+2447 RHEFL

-2461 HVARTSLTVRV
+2461 HVARTTLTVRV
-2472 LDVNDNAPIFQ
+2472 VDVNDNAPIFQ
-2483 QITYHAMLSDATDG
+2483 QITYHAMLSDPTDG
-2497 SGSSS
+2497 SNT
-2502 NVLILTVNATDA
+2502 NVMILSVNATDA
-2514 DSEPNG
+2514 DSEPN
-2520 AVRYAITSPA
+2520 AIVRYSIVSPKGTVTS
-2530 RSTGFTIDETAGHLF
+2530 GFTIDESTGQLF
-2545 ANVSQLT
+2545 ANISQLST
-2552 SSAGSGG
+2552 NGMGG
-2559 NSGTLYL
+2559 TMYL
-2566 TISATDS
+2566 TVAATDS
-2573 GQPALSSTTIIRL
+2573 GQPALSSTTTVRL
-2586 ELKAKGKANPQF
+2586 EMKSKGKVNPQY
-2598 VQGQYRATIME
+2598 VQSQYRVSVNE
-2609 DALPGTTVVN
+2609 EALPGTTVVN

-2626 SSQPEAS
+2626 QQQSGAES
-2633 AAIAFEIVSGNEDSI
+2633 AIAFEIIDGNEDSV

-2661 DRLDREKVDYY
+2661 DRLDRERVDYY

-2677 TLEPGARH
+2677 TVEPGTRH
-2685 MYKHMNL
+2685 INRPDATL
-2692 SSVVR
+2692 STVVR
-2697 VLITVDDANDNAPEF
+2697 VIVTVEDANDNAPEF
-2712 QPGAYEATISELA
+2712 QPGTYEATIGELV
-2725 PIKHSIAKLSAV
+2725 PIKHSIAKLSAL
-2737 DADQPGLPS
+2737 DADQSGSPS
-2746 SDVVYQII
+2746 SEVIYQII

-2768 GLLYTNNNLDY
+2768 GLLYTNKYLDY
-2779 DRGQNSY
+2779 DHGQTQY
-2786 NLVVRACDS
+2786 NLVIRACDS
-2795 DAMPKCS
+2795 HSAPRCA
-2802 VHPYAI
+2802 VHPFTIA
-2808 TLTDENDNEPQF
+2808 LSDENDNEPQF

-2835 GISIFTARATDL
+2835 GISIFTARATDM
-2847 DHGPYGAVNYTID
+2847 DRGPFGIVNYTID
-2860 TTVASAY
+2860 SVLSGSY
-2867 SSPADD
+2867 SGLDD
-2873 ASWKLFKVDPVTGVV
+2873 SWKLFKVDPTSGVV
-2888 KSNAVFDYEEKSRY
+2888 NSNAVFDYEEKNRY
-2902 AFTLRATDAGGKSKT
+2902 AFALRATDTGGKSKT

-2929 FSPQFSE
+2929 FSPQFTE

-2942 IKTPTG
+2942 IKTPESG
-2948 TGNMAGLPVGY
+2948 QLPVGY

-2993 TGAILIKKKM
+2993 TGAILIKKRLD
-3003 ENLSAMLDAGRD
+3003 NVATILDAGRD

-3051 GGTGAF
+3051 GNSAGGSGSYE
-3057 DNSQSASAGGGG
+3057 NSQSVSAGGGF
-3069 GGGGLASWA
+3069 ANWA
-3078 IGLVVSLL
+3078 VGLVISLVL
-3086 LVIVG
+3086 IIICVG
-3091 AASVFLFLHMRNRQ
+3091 SVFLFLHMRNRQ

-3111 TGLSAESVGHS
+3111 TGLSSESVGHS

-3140 SGTTSGGQFAPP
+3140 SGATGAGQFAPP

-3207 RDGLTLDG
+3207 RDGLQLDG

-3267 PIDTLHMFDD
+3267 PIDTLHMFHDD
-3277 SDHRESDLTNLIYA
+3277 EHHRESDLTNLIYA

-3394 GNSGASSA
+3394 GNSGTSSA
-3402 KSKNSLHHTVKN
+3402 KSKNSLHHTVKTL
-3414 IPPPLLTNVAPR
+3414 PPPLLTNVAPR
-3426 SINVPVFAGRNNPGA
+3426 SINVPVFAGRNNPGS
-3441 TGHHGTAPNQ
+3441 HHGGAPNQ

-3494 VVSAS
+3494 VVSTGM
-3499 VPTSHH
+3499 PTSHH

-3514 QRGPRKPY
+3514 QRGPAGQRKPY

>member
-1 MPQTNS
+1 MAECKSRHGYS
-7 SNNNNNNNSNN
+7 S
-18 NRSNNRHHSNR
+18 

-56 GGPGVGV
+56 GGPGGFIRLA

-78 VGHHIGFIGE
+78 IGHQIGFIGE
-88 FLQDDVVA
+88 FVHDENG
-96 AADSGPPYLIVPVP
+96 DSGPPYLIVPVP

-131 PLDRE
+131 ALDRE

-168 FPTPLMNIEFP
+168 FPTPIMSIEFP
-179 ENTPRDVKRTLHPA
+179 ENTPRDVKRTLNPA

-248 LLVEALDG
+248 LVVEALDG
-256 GSPPLRGLM
+256 GSPPLRGQM

-310 GENGLVEYA
+310 GENGQVEYA

-326 KEQMFRIDPTT
+326 KEQMFRIDPAT

-423 EYSNVNVTLSGGE
+423 EYANVNVTLSGGE

-497 EFERDEYQAN
+497 EFEKDVYHAN

-512 DPGTSVVQV
+512 DPGTSVIQV
-521 MAIDRDEGNNSAIIY
+521 TAVDRDEGNNSAIVY

-563 IDCETDPVPRLIV
+563 IDCETDPVPQLIV
-576 LAQDNGRPPL
+576 MAQDNGRPPL

-646 EGYKKI
+646 EGYKKNA
-652 TEFEIRPSTGEVCI
+652 EFEIRPSTGEVCI

-842 VSATSSNTGNRG
+842 VSATSSNSGNRG

-862 GDPDGYF
+862 GDPDGFF

-924 FESST
+924 FESNT

-937 VETGSPLYE
+937 VEIGSPLYE
-946 ANAQDRDSGMSG
+946 ANAQDKDSGMSG
-958 VIAYRLAAGQDNGL
+958 VITYMLAGQGNTLSGARSSL
-972 FSIDSRSGHLTLARP
+972 FSMDSRSGHLTLARP
-987 LDYESVQRHTLVVTA
+987 LDYESMQRHTLVVTA

-1029 FEKSEYAIKVIE
+1029 FEKNEYAISVIE

-1060 NNARLTYKIH
+1060 NNARLTYKIL
-1070 GEDYQRTGKS
+1070 GEDHQRTGKS
-1080 TGQLA
+1080 TQPA
-1085 APDEHVSE
+1085 SPDEPVAE

-1108 RLDREV
+1108 KLDREV

-1136 HVLVTI
+1136 HVIVTI

-1148 SPSFAKTLYEFEIEE
+1148 SPIFAKSLYEFEIEE
-1163 NMRRGTAI
+1163 NMRRGAMI
-1171 GMVVATDADAG
+1171 GTVSASDSDAG

-1205 EITTRES
+1205 EITTRDS
-1212 LDREAKAS
+1212 LDRETKAS

-1229 QGTPYRSTRVS
+1229 QGTPYRSSRVS
-1240 VHVQVLDVN
+1240 VKVQILDVN

-1282 RDHGRNATISYSILK
+1282 RDHGQNASISYSILK
-1297 GRDSDGYGIF
+1297 GRDSDGYGMF
-1307 SIDPLTGVI
+1307 SIDPMSGVI

-1330 RLAVAATDNGLPS
+1330 RLAVAATDNGKPP

-1374 EDVGVGHVI
+1374 EDVGVGHII
-1383 GSISGS
+1383 GSISGN
-1389 EQSEMDNVI
+1389 EQSDAENFI
-1398 ASSSDLHITYTLTP
+1398 SSSSDLHITYTLTP
-1412 LTTDITEGAF
+1412 LTNDITEGAF

-1513 AEIKFNLSKP
+1513 AEIKYNLSKP
-1523 TIAGQRELF
+1523 AHLAQKEYF

-1547 DHEETPEFLLIVQ
+1547 DHEDTQEFLLIVQ

-1582 TDVNDNTPRFVIPS
+1582 TDVNDNSPKFVIPQA
-1596 GADSTV
+1596 ADGVV
-1602 YISDALEINQIIA
+1602 YISDSLEIDQVVS
-1615 HVVAIDPDSGENGRI
+1615 HVVAIDPDSGENGHI
-1630 EYDFVSGNED
+1630 AYTFVGGNED
-1640 ERFAIDH
+1640 ERFTID
-1647 NSGAI
+1647 SSTGVI

-1660 SNFIADSGKRNA
+1660 NFIMDSGKRNS

-1687 TPRPRDAK
+1687 SPRPREAK
-1695 VTLHIVIQN
+1695 MTLQVVIQN
-1704 TANNPPRFFESVY
+1704 MTNNPPRFVEPVY

-1732 RVSAKSFTEAA
+1732 RVSARSH
-1743 SIGGNAN
+1743 SDGGSGAGLN

-1764 VVDSFR
+1764 AVDSVR
-1770 GIVTTRGSFDRE
+1770 GIVTTRGTFDRE
-1782 TKDLYTIPIY
+1782 SKDLYTIPIY
-1792 VTEASQFKKV
+1792 VTEGGRFKKP
-1802 SPISGGTHDPVP
+1802 SSSAASSQDMA
-1814 QFDVATLVVRI
+1814 QFDVATLVVRV
-1825 TDVNDHAPEFIPGS
+1825 TDVNDHAPEFVQGS

-1856 VVAFDA
+1856 VVATDA
-1862 DDGLNGDVT
+1862 DDGLNGEIT

-1877 NVGNK
+1877 NMGNK

-1905 VLQVTA
+1905 VLQITA
-1911 QDRGSPVAHQGHC
+1911 QDRGSPVSHQGHC

-1945 IATIDEDVPIGTT
+1945 IATIDEDAQIGTT

-1986 FNIDSKTGLISTA
+1986 FDIDSKTGVITTA
-1999 GSFDRER
+1999 GLFDRER

-2018 GGRYNARSQSV
+2018 GGRYNARSQNV
-2029 PVQVMIA
+2029 PVQVIIA

-2063 LLHISATDGD
+2063 LLHISATDSD
-2073 QGANG
+2073 QGSNG
-2078 EIVYSLNENAA
+2078 EIVYSLNENAS
-2089 NAKFRI
+2089 NGKFRI
-2095 NPTTGALSAMQ
+2095 NPTTGALSATQ

-2133 GLIELRVGELQQELP
+2133 GLIELRVGEVQQELP
-2148 TLRFQNSS
+2148 VLRFQNSS
-2156 YHVTLME
+2156 YRVTLSE
-2163 NTPVGQSVLQLN
+2163 NTPVGQPVLQLS

-2201 DAVTGE
+2201 DAVTGDVR
-2207 IKIRN
+2207 IRN
-2212 SQNLDYEKFS
+2212 SHNLDYERFS
-2222 TSRRL
+2222 RL
-2227 KGSATAAHDGG
+2227 KSEGI
-2238 GFELVAVART
+2238 ELVAVART
-2248 DGSPLLYGYSTITVE
+2248 DGTPLLYGYTSITVE
-2263 LQDENDNAPRF
+2263 LRDENDNAPRF

-2297 AFDSDQGSNARILY
+2297 AFDSDQGANARILY

-2346 RLKVIATDEGVPQM
+2346 KLKVIATDEGVPQM

-2437 TLTKP
+2437 ILIRP
-2442 LDYEE
+2442 LDYED
-2447 RHEFV
+2447 RHEFL

-2461 HVARTSLTVRV
+2461 HVARTTLTVRV
-2472 LDVNDNAPIFQ
+2472 VDVNDNAPVFQ
-2483 QITYHAMLSDATDG
+2483 QITYHAMLSDSTDG
-2497 SGSSS
+2497 SNT
-2502 NVLILTVNATDA
+2502 NVMILSVNATDA
-2514 DSEPNG
+2514 DSEPN
-2520 AVRYAITSPA
+2520 AIVRYSIVPPKGMVMAS
-2530 RSTGFTIDETAGHLF
+2530 GFTIDESTGQLF
-2545 ANVSQLT
+2545 ANVSQLST
-2552 SSAGSGG
+2552 SGAG
-2559 NSGTLYL
+2559 GTLYL
-2566 TISATDS
+2566 TVRATDS
-2573 GQPALSSTTIIRL
+2573 GQPALSSTTTVRL
-2586 ELKAKGKANPQF
+2586 EMKSKGKANPQYI
-2598 VQGQYRATIME
+2598 QSQYRVSMNE
-2609 DALPGTTVVN
+2609 EALPGTTVVN
-2619 LIPKSVL
+2619 LIPKSIL
-2626 SSQPEAS
+2626 QQQSGAET
-2633 AAIAFEIVSGNEDSI
+2633 AIAFEIIDGNEGSV
-2648 FDVTYPDGAIVLV
+2648 FDVTYPEGAIVLV
-2661 DRLDREKVDYY
+2661 DRLDRERVDYY

-2677 TLEPGARH
+2677 TVEPGTRH
-2685 MYKHMNL
+2685 ISRPDASL
-2692 SSVVR
+2692 STIIR
-2697 VLITVDDANDNAPEF
+2697 VIVTVEDANDNAPEF
-2712 QPGAYEATISELA
+2712 QPGSYEATIGELA
-2725 PIKHSIAKLSAV
+2725 PIKHSIAKLSAL
-2737 DADQPGLPS
+2737 DADLSGSPS
-2746 SDVVYQII
+2746 SEVIYQII

-2768 GLLYTNNNLDY
+2768 GLLYTNKYLDY
-2779 DRGQNSY
+2779 DHGPTQYS
-2786 NLVVRACDS
+2786 LVVRACDS
-2795 DAMPKCS
+2795 HSAPRCS
-2802 VHPYAI
+2802 VHPFTIA
-2808 TLTDENDNEPQF
+2808 LSDENDNEPQF

-2835 GISIFTARATDL
+2835 GISIFTARATDM
-2847 DHGPYGAVNYTID
+2847 DRGPFGTVNYTID
-2860 TTVASAY
+2860 SVLSGAY
-2867 SSPADD
+2867 SGLDD
-2873 ASWKLFKVDPVTGVV
+2873 SWKLFKVDPTSGVV
-2888 KSNAVFDYEEKSRY
+2888 NSNAVFDYEEKNRY
-2902 AFTLRATDAGGKSKT
+2902 AFALRATDTGGKSKT

-2929 FSPQFSE
+2929 FSPQFTE

-2942 IKTPTG
+2942 IKTPESG
-2948 TGNMAGLPVGY
+2948 QLPVGY

-2993 TGAILIKKKM
+2993 TGAILIKKRLD
-3003 ENLSAMLDAGRD
+3003 NVASMLEAGRD

-3051 GGTGAF
+3051 GSGSGGSGGYE
-3057 DNSQSASAGGGG
+3057 NSQSVSAGGGF
-3069 GGGGLASWA
+3069 ANWA
-3078 IGLVVSLL
+3078 VGLVISLL
-3086 LVIVG
+3086 LIIVG
-3091 AASVFLFLHMRNRQ
+3091 VASVFLFLHMRNRQ

-3111 TGLSAESVGHS
+3111 TGLSSESVGHS

-3140 SGTTSGGQFAPP
+3140 SGATGAGQFAPP

-3207 RDGLTLDG
+3207 RDGLQLDG

-3267 PIDTLHMFDD
+3267 PIDTLHMFHDD
-3277 SDHRESDLTNLIYA
+3277 EHHRESDLTNLIYA

-3402 KSKNSLHHTVKN
+3402 KSKNSLHHTVKTL
-3414 IPPPLLTNVAPR
+3414 PPPLLTNVAPR
-3426 SINVPVFAGRNNPGA
+3426 SINVPVFAGRNNPGS
-3441 TGHHGTAPNQ
+3441 HHGGAPNQ

-3494 VVSAS
+3494 VVSTGM
-3499 VPTSHH
+3499 PTSHH

-3514 QRGPRKPY
+3514 QRGPAGQRKPY